1 MSEEVNLSE
10 ESNNSENEANN
21 PENEANNSENEPL
34 DQKELLEDVAE
45 IRQMIHQQRF
55 AECNPMLFAI
65 IKNCPNQ
72 QPYIHRLVQG
82 LLSTVIANLS
92 LFQRKKMSSVMLGF
106 LKQDAKAIKEFEIP
120 ETTPETRAKLV
131 SEAISELDQFLVDV
145 EMDIRSELGVFKDL
159 KKKGE
164 EIDVKEVKPTLEKF
178 VSREAML
185 FLNHDLSKEEQ
196 DQASATLYQEWE
208 ECREKIFG
216 RFVSSGHWN
225 DEERAEVKDTILSP
239 TVDSLTSQLLVSA
252 ITLSA
257 ATVFD
262 MGKFTLLYDI
272 YRQTDDDEVK
282 VRALLGWLLVS
293 MNSSCY
299 EQHPDF
305 LSFAEQLTEDCKNDS
320 DLLAEIIKAQK
331 MLAVTV
337 FSEQKS
343 IDYTNDIMSSLSKRF
358 LGDLKNKVAD
368 LLEADEDMRNIFGVE
383 DDEETSDEESPIR
396 SVDINTDE
404 DGDPALNVG
413 VDSPLSMDEM
423 MDKGIDIL
431 LPQFKMLR
439 DQTEFFT
446 HLYNWFMPFYL
457 KNPHITEA
465 LGFVDEKRKFC
476 KAFCSTARSC
486 PADAYSLANLIVS
499 HPNEIPEN
507 IVDCYDDPE
516 DEEDGSK
523 PADEEEIVNE
533 FFKEPEEHRAKR
545 IRINYIRNLLRFS
558 KFYKEKDELFTILD
572 ELDDDKPAYAV
583 LAGPLFQDEF
593 FDKYR
598 MAIARYSFRREFPD
612 MVDVMLEGVPCDTLE
627 MHFMKGW
634 VCMQKEDDHSLRMAV
649 DHFKEMLKMQPDM
662 KPVYLQLGICYRK
675 LCQVDEYLENF
686 DKLMEFKDSFSEEE
700 LFELKLEKLKF
711 IVMNNRLEEAMPLA
725 YELDYT
731 HPESQMA
738 GALLTQLLI
747 KIGGEHTEGNF
758 QKAHQRLDEYFAE
771 VNELF
776 GSFEKMKKSG
786 KDPKNMMM
794 QAMDLFFKMMKNDKA
809 AEAYNNYSLGLLAL
823 IEHQPK
829 KAVGPFFRAYAYY
842 EDKDQDVFFEVLRED
857 YKWLKNYGCSFTD
870 IMIIYNQVVAE
881 HQQSQ
886 EELKKYADKSE

>member
-10 ESNNSENEANN
+10 ESNSQEEV
-21 PENEANNSENEPL
+21 L
-34 DQKELLEDVAE
+34 DQDFLLEKVDE
-45 IRQMIHQQRF
+45 MRDLIHQQRF
-55 AECNPMLFAI
+55 AECKPMLVAI
-65 IKNCPNQ
+65 FENCPNHKQ
-72 QPYIHRLVQG
+72 YMRRLMHG
-82 LLSTVIANLS
+82 LLTTVLANMS
-92 LFQRKKMSSVMLGF
+92 LLQRKKLPDDMLGI
-106 LKQDAKAIKEFEIP
+106 LKQYVKPSEELDIP
-120 ETTPETRAKLV
+120 EMTPEARTEFVFGAV
-131 SEAISELDQFLVDV
+131 SELDQLLVDI
-145 EMDIRSELGVFKDL
+145 EMDIRSEQGIFKDL
-159 KKKGE
+159 KKQGE
-164 EIDVKEVKPTLEKF
+164 AIDIKEVKPTLEKF

-196 DQASATLYQEWE
+196 DQASARLYQEWE
-208 ECREKIFG
+208 EYREKIFD
-216 RFVSSGHWN
+216 RFVSSGHW
-225 DEERAEVKDTILSP
+225 DDGERAVVKDTILSP

-272 YRQTDDDEVK
+272 YRLADDDEVK
-282 VRALLGWLLVS
+282 VRALLGWLLVAT
-293 MNSSCY
+293 NCGCY
-299 EQHPDF
+299 EQQPDF
-305 LSFAEQLTEDCKNDS
+305 RSFAEQLTEDCKNDP

-358 LGDLKNKVAD
+358 LGDLKDKVAN
-368 LLEADEDMRNIFGVE
+368 LLEADEDMQNIFGIE
-383 DDEETSDEESPIR
+383 DDEETSEESPIR

-404 DGDPALNVG
+404 DGIPNLEVDM
-413 VDSPLSMDEM
+413 DSPLSMDEM

-439 DQTEFFT
+439 DQTDFFT

-516 DEEDGSK
+516 DEGDGSE

-533 FFKEPEEHRAKR
+533 FFKEPGEHRAKR

-612 MVDVMLEGVPCDTLE
+612 LVEVMLEGVPCDTLE

-634 VCMQKEDDHSLRMAV
+634 VCMQKGNNHSLRMAV
-649 DHFKEMLKMQPDM
+649 DHFKKMLKIKPDM
-662 KPVYLQLGICYRK
+662 KQVYLQLGICYRN
-675 LCQVDEYLENF
+675 LIQVDEYLENF

-700 LFELKLEKLKF
+700 LFELKLDKLKF
-711 IVMNNRLEEAMPLA
+711 IVMNNRFEEAMPLA

-731 HPESQMA
+731 HPENQMA

-747 KIGGEHTEGNF
+747 KIGGEHAEENF
-758 QKAHQRLDEYFAE
+758 LKAHQRLDEYFAE
-771 VNELF
+771 ANELF
-776 GSFEKMKKSG
+776 GSFEKMKKEG
-786 KDPKNMMM
+786 KDTKNMMM

-829 KAVGPFFRAYAYY
+829 KAMGPFFRAYAYY
-842 EDKDQDVFFEVLRED
+842 VEKDENVFFEALKED
-857 YKWLKNYGCSFTD
+857 YKWLKNYGCSYTD
-870 IMIIYNQVVAE
+870 LMIIYNQVVAE
-881 HQQSQ
+881 HQKSQ
-886 EELKKYADKSE
+886 EEIKKYADKSE

>member
-10 ESNNSENEANN
+10 ESNN
-21 PENEANNSENEPL
+21 PEEVL
-34 DQKELLEDVAE
+34 DQDELLEKIDE
-45 IRQMIHQQRF
+45 MRQLIHQQRF
-55 AECNPMLFAI
+55 TECKPLLVAVFTPLPSN
-65 IKNCPNQ
+65 KQYVN
-72 QPYIHRLVQG
+72 RLLQS
-82 LLSTVIANLS
+82 LLTALAANMS
-92 LFQRKKMSSVMLGF
+92 LFQRKKIPDGVFGF
-106 LKQDAKAIKEFEIP
+106 PLQHIKSFEELDIP
-120 ETTPETRAKLV
+120 EMTPETRAKYI
-131 SEAISELDQFLVDV
+131 SSAISGLDQLLEDI
-145 EMDIRSELGVFKDL
+145 EMDIRSDQGVFKDL
-159 KKKGE
+159 KKQGE
-164 EIDVKEVKPTLEKF
+164 AIDIKEVKPTLEKF

-196 DQASATLYQEWE
+196 DQASARLYQEWE
-208 ECREKIFG
+208 EYREKIFG
-216 RFVSSGHWN
+216 RFVSSGHWT
-225 DEERAEVKDTILSP
+225 DEECAAVKDTILSP

-293 MNSSCY
+293 MNSSYY
-299 EQHPDF
+299 EQQPDF
-305 LSFAEQLTEDCKNDS
+305 RSFAEQLTEDCKNDQ
-320 DLLAEIIKAQK
+320 DLLADIIKAQK

-368 LLEADEDMRNIFGVE
+368 LLDADEDMRNLFEIDE
-383 DDEETSDEESPIR
+383 DEETSEEESPIR

-404 DGDPALNVG
+404 DGVDNLNVG

-439 DQTEFFT
+439 DQTDFFT

-457 KNPHITEA
+457 KNPHVTEA

-486 PADAYSLANLIVS
+486 PADAYSLANLIIS

-516 DEEDGSK
+516 DEGDGSE

-533 FFKEPEEHRAKR
+533 FFKEPGEHRAKR

-558 KFYKEKDELFTILD
+558 KFYKGKDELFTILD

-612 MVDVMLEGVPCDTLE
+612 LVEVMLEGVPCDTLE

-649 DHFKEMLKMQPDM
+649 SHFKEMLKMQPDM
-662 KPVYLQLGICYRK
+662 KQVYLQLGICYRN
-675 LCQVDEYLENF
+675 LIQVDEYLENF

-700 LFELKLEKLKF
+700 LFELKLDKLKF
-711 IVMNNRLEEAMPLA
+711 IVMNNRFEEAMPLA

-731 HPESQMA
+731 HPENQMA

-747 KIGGEHTEGNF
+747 KIGGEHAEENF

-771 VNELF
+771 ANELF
-776 GSFEKMKKSG
+776 GSFEKMKKEG
-786 KDPKNMMM
+786 KDTKNMMM

-829 KAVGPFFRAYAYY
+829 KALEPFFRAYAYY
-842 EDKDQDVFFEVLRED
+842 VEKDENVFFEALKED
-857 YKWLKNYGCSFTD
+857 YKWLKNYGCSYTD
-870 IMIIYNQVVAE
+870 LMIIYNQVVAE
-881 HQQSQ
+881 HLQT
-886 EELKKYADKSE
+886 EDELKKYADKSE

>member
-10 ESNNSENEANN
+10 ESNSQEEV
-21 PENEANNSENEPL
+21 L
-34 DQKELLEDVAE
+34 DQDFLLEKVDE
-45 IRQMIHQQRF
+45 MRDLIHQQRF
-55 AECNPMLFAI
+55 AECKPMLVEVFTPFSSNKQYINRLLQSLLTSLFA
-65 IKNCPNQ
+65 NM
-72 QPYIHRLVQG
+72 
-82 LLSTVIANLS
+82 S
-92 LFQRKKMSSVMLGF
+92 LFQRKKIPDGVFGIPIQHNKS
-106 LKQDAKAIKEFEIP
+106 FEELDIP
-120 ETTPETRAKLV
+120 EMTPEARAKY
-131 SEAISELDQFLVDV
+131 ISSTISGLDQLLVDV
-145 EMDIRSELGVFKDL
+145 EMDIRSDQGVFKDL
-159 KKKGE
+159 KKQGE
-164 EIDVKEVKPTLEKF
+164 EIDIKEVKSTLEKF

-196 DQASATLYQEWE
+196 DQASARLYQEWE

-216 RFVSSGHWN
+216 RFVSSGYWN
-225 DEERAEVKDTILSP
+225 DEERAAVKDTILSP

-293 MNSSCY
+293 MNSSYC

-305 LSFAEQLTEDCKNDS
+305 RSFAEQLTEDCKNNQ

-368 LLEADEDMRNIFGVE
+368 LLDADEDMRNLFGIDE
-383 DDEETSDEESPIR
+383 DEETSEEESPIR

-404 DGDPALNVG
+404 DGVDNLNVD

-439 DQTEFFT
+439 DQTDFFT

-457 KNPHITEA
+457 KNPHVTEA

-486 PADAYSLANLIVS
+486 PADAYSLANLIIS

-516 DEEDGSK
+516 DEGDGSE

-533 FFKEPEEHRAKR
+533 FFKEPGEHRAKR

-612 MVDVMLEGVPCDTLE
+612 MVEVMLEGVPCDTLE

-649 DHFKEMLKMQPDM
+649 DHFKKMLKIKPDM
-662 KPVYLQLGICYRK
+662 KQVYLQLGICYRN
-675 LCQVDEYLENF
+675 LIQVDEYLENF

-700 LFELKLEKLKF
+700 LFELKLDKLKF
-711 IVMNNRLEEAMPLA
+711 IVMNNRFEEAMPLA

-731 HPESQMA
+731 HPENQMA

-747 KIGGEHTEGNF
+747 KIGGEHAEENF
-758 QKAHQRLDEYFAE
+758 LKAHQRLDEYFAE
-771 VNELF
+771 ANELF
-776 GSFEKMKKSG
+776 GSFEKMKKEG
-786 KDPKNMMM
+786 KDTKNMMM

-829 KAVGPFFRAYAYY
+829 KAMGPFFRAYAYY
-842 EDKDQDVFFEVLRED
+842 VEKDENVFFEALKED
-857 YKWLKNYGCSFTD
+857 YKWLKDYGCSYTD
-870 IMIIYNQVVAE
+870 LMIIYNQVVAE

-886 EELKKYADKSE
+886 EEIKKYADKSE

>member
-10 ESNNSENEANN
+10 ESNN
-21 PENEANNSENEPL
+21 PEEVLA
-34 DQKELLEDVAE
+34 QKELLEDVVE

-65 IKNCPNQ
+65 VKNSPNH

-82 LLSTVIANLS
+82 LLSTVIASLS
-92 LFQRKKMSSVMLGF
+92 LFQRKKISTEMLGF
-106 LKQDAKAIKEFEIP
+106 LKLDAKAVKEFKIP
-120 ETTPETRAKLV
+120 ETTPEGRAKLV
-131 SEAISELDQFLVDV
+131 SEAISELDQFLVDI
-145 EMDIRSELGVFKDL
+145 EMDIRSEQGIFKDL
-159 KKKGE
+159 KKQGE
-164 EIDVKEVKPTLEKF
+164 EIDIKEVKSTLEKF

-196 DQASATLYQEWE
+196 DQASARLYQEWE
-208 ECREKIFG
+208 EYREKIFD
-216 RFVSSGHWN
+216 RFVSSGYWN
-225 DEERAEVKDTILSP
+225 DEERAAVKDTILSP

-272 YRQTDDDEVK
+272 YRLADDDEVK

-293 MNSSCY
+293 TNCGCY
-299 EQHPDF
+299 EQQPDF
-305 LSFAEQLTEDCKNDS
+305 RSFAEQLTEDCKNDP

-343 IDYTNDIMSSLSKRF
+343 IDYTNDIMASLSKRF
-358 LGDLKNKVAD
+358 LGDLKDKVAD
-368 LLEADEDMRNIFGVE
+368 LLEADEDMQNIFGIE
-383 DDEETSDEESPIR
+383 DDEETSEESPIR

-404 DGDPALNVG
+404 DGIPNLDVDM
-413 VDSPLSMDEM
+413 DSPLSMDEM

-439 DQTEFFT
+439 DQTDFFT

-516 DEEDGSK
+516 DEGDGSE

-533 FFKEPEEHRAKR
+533 FFKEPGEHRAKR

-558 KFYKEKDELFTILD
+558 KFYTAKDEIFNILD

-612 MVDVMLEGVPCDTLE
+612 LVEVMLEGVPCDTLE

-634 VCMQKEDDHSLRMAV
+634 VCMQKGNNHSLRMAV
-649 DHFKEMLKMQPDM
+649 DHFKKMLKIKPDM
-662 KPVYLQLGICYRK
+662 KQVYLQLGICYRN
-675 LCQVDEYLENF
+675 LIQVDEYLENF

-700 LFELKLEKLKF
+700 LFELKLDKLKF
-711 IVMNNRLEEAMPLA
+711 IVMNNRFEEAMPLA

-731 HPESQMA
+731 HPENQMA

-747 KIGGEHTEGNF
+747 KIGGEHAEENF

-771 VNELF
+771 ANELF
-776 GSFEKMKKSG
+776 GSFEKMKKEG
-786 KDPKNMMM
+786 KDTKNMMM

-829 KAVGPFFRAYAYY
+829 KAMGPFFRAYAYY
-842 EDKDQDVFFEVLRED
+842 VEKDENVFFEALKED
-857 YKWLKNYGCSFTD
+857 YKWLKNYGCSYTD
-870 IMIIYNQVVAE
+870 LMIIYNQVVAE
-881 HQQSQ
+881 HQKSQ
-886 EELKKYADKSE
+886 EEIKKYADKSE

>member
-21 PENEANNSENEPL
+21 PENESLE
-34 DQKELLEDVAE
+34 QKELLEDVAE
-45 IRQMIHQQRF
+45 MRQLIHQQRF
-55 AECNPMLFAI
+55 AECKSMLFAI
-65 IKNCPNQ
+65 IKNCPNH
-72 QPYIHRLVQG
+72 QPYMRRLVQG
-82 LLSTVIANLS
+82 LLTTVIASLS
-92 LFQRKKMSSVMLGF
+92 LFQRKKLPNEMLSIF
-106 LKQDAKAIKEFEIP
+106 KQHIKFIKEFEIP
-120 ETTPETRAKLV
+120 ETTPEGRAKLF
-131 SEAISELDQFLVDV
+131 SDAISELDQLLVDI

-159 KKKGE
+159 KKQGE
-164 EIDVKEVKPTLEKF
+164 EIDIKEVKPTLEKF

-208 ECREKIFG
+208 ECREKIFD
-216 RFVSSGHWN
+216 RFVSSGYWN
-225 DEERAEVKDTILSP
+225 DEERAAVKDTILSP

-272 YRQTDDDEVK
+272 YRLADDDEVK

-293 MNSSCY
+293 MNSSSY
-299 EQHPDF
+299 EQLPDF
-305 LSFAEQLTEDCKNDS
+305 CSFAEQLTEDCKNDS

-358 LGDLKNKVAD
+358 LGELKNKVAD

-383 DDEETSDEESPIR
+383 DDEETSEEESPIR

-516 DEEDGSK
+516 DEGDGSE

-533 FFKEPEEHRAKR
+533 FFKEPGEHRAKR

-558 KFYKEKDELFTILD
+558 KFYTAKDEIFNILD

-612 MVDVMLEGVPCDTLE
+612 LVEVMLEGVPCDTLE
-627 MHFMKGW
+627 MHFMNGW
-634 VCMQKEDDHSLRMAV
+634 VCMQKGDNHSLRMAV
-649 DHFKEMLKMQPDM
+649 DHFKKMLKMQPDM

-747 KIGGEHTEGNF
+747 KTGGEHAEENF
-758 QKAHQRLDEYFAE
+758 KKAHQRLDEYFAE
-771 VNELF
+771 MNELF
-776 GSFEKMKKSG
+776 GSFEKMKKAG

-870 IMIIYNQVVAE
+870 IMIIYNQIVAE

>member
-10 ESNNSENEANN
+10 ESNN
-21 PENEANNSENEPL
+21 PEEDVL
-34 DQKELLEDVAE
+34 DQDFLLEKVDE
-45 IRQMIHQQRF
+45 MRDLIHQQRF
-55 AECNPMLFAI
+55 TECKPILVAI
-65 IKNCPNQ
+65 FENCPNHKQ
-72 QPYIHRLVQG
+72 YMRRLMHG
-82 LLSTVIANLS
+82 LLKTVLANMS
-92 LFQRKKMSSVMLGF
+92 LLQCTKLPDDMLGF
-106 LKQDAKAIKEFEIP
+106 LNQYVKPSEELDIP
-120 ETTPETRAKLV
+120 EMTPEARTKFVFGAV
-131 SEAISELDQFLVDV
+131 SELDQLLVDI
-145 EMDIRSELGVFKDL
+145 EMDIRSDQGIFKDL
-159 KKKGE
+159 KKQGE
-164 EIDVKEVKPTLEKF
+164 AIDIKEVKPTLEKF

-196 DQASATLYQEWE
+196 DQASARLYQEWE
-208 ECREKIFG
+208 EYREKIFD
-216 RFVSSGHWN
+216 RFVSSGYWN
-225 DEERAEVKDTILSP
+225 NEERAVVKDTILSP

-272 YRQTDDDEVK
+272 YRLADDDEVK

-293 MNSSCY
+293 TNCGSY
-299 EQHPDF
+299 EQQPDF
-305 LSFAEQLTEDCKNDS
+305 RSFAEQLTEDCKNDP

-343 IDYTNDIMSSLSKRF
+343 IDYTNDIMASLSKRF
-358 LGDLKNKVAD
+358 LDDLRDKVAD
-368 LLEADEDMRNIFGVE
+368 LLEADEDMRNIFGIE
-383 DDEETSDEESPIR
+383 DDEETSEESPIR
-396 SVDINTDE
+396 SDDTNTDE
-404 DGDPALNVG
+404 DRIPNLDA
-413 VDSPLSMDEM
+413 DIESPLSMDEM

-499 HPNEIPEN
+499 HSNEIPEN

-516 DEEDGSK
+516 DEEDGSES
-523 PADEEEIVNE
+523 ADEEEIVKE
-533 FFKEPEEHRAKR
+533 FFNEPEEHRAKR
-545 IRINYIRNLLRFS
+545 IRINYIRNLMRFS
-558 KFYKEKDELFTILD
+558 KFYTAKDEIFNIFD

-612 MVDVMLEGVPCDTLE
+612 LVEVMLEGVPCDTLE

-634 VCMQKEDDHSLRMAV
+634 VCMQKGDNHSLRMAV
-649 DHFKEMLKMQPDM
+649 DHFKKMLKIKPDM
-662 KPVYLQLGICYRK
+662 KQVYLQLGTCYRN
-675 LCQVDEYLENF
+675 LIQVDEYLENF

-700 LFELKLEKLKF
+700 LFELKLDKLKF
-711 IVMNNRLEEAMPLA
+711 IVMNNRFEEAMPLA

-731 HPESQMA
+731 HPENQMA

-747 KIGGEHTEGNF
+747 KIGGEHAEENF

-776 GSFEKMKKSG
+776 GSFEKMKKAG
-786 KDPKNMMM
+786 KDTKNMMM
-794 QAMDLFFKMMKNDKA
+794 QAMNLFFKMMKNDKL

-829 KAVGPFFRAYAYY
+829 KAMGPFFRVYAYY
-842 EDKDQDVFFEVLRED
+842 VEKDENVFFEALKED
-857 YKWLKNYGCSFTD
+857 YKWLKNYGCSYTD
-870 IMIIYNQVVAE
+870 LMIIYNQVVAE
-881 HQQSQ
+881 HQKSQ
-886 EELKKYADKSE
+886 EEIKKYADKSE

>member
-10 ESNNSENEANN
+10 ESNN
-21 PENEANNSENEPL
+21 PEEVLA
-34 DQKELLEDVAE
+34 QKELLEDVVE

-65 IKNCPNQ
+65 VKNSPNH

-82 LLSTVIANLS
+82 LLSTVIASLS
-92 LFQRKKMSSVMLGF
+92 LFQRKKISTEMLGF
-106 LKQDAKAIKEFEIP
+106 LKLDAKAVKEFKIP
-120 ETTPETRAKLV
+120 ETTPEGRAKLV
-131 SEAISELDQFLVDV
+131 SEAISELDQFLVDI
-145 EMDIRSELGVFKDL
+145 EMDIRSEQGIFKDL
-159 KKKGE
+159 KKQGE
-164 EIDVKEVKPTLEKF
+164 AIDIKEVKPTLEKF

-196 DQASATLYQEWE
+196 DQASARLYQEWE
-208 ECREKIFG
+208 EYREKIFD
-216 RFVSSGHWN
+216 RFVSSGYWN
-225 DEERAEVKDTILSP
+225 DEERAAVKDTILSP

-272 YRQTDDDEVK
+272 YRLADDDEVK

-293 MNSSCY
+293 TNCGCY
-299 EQHPDF
+299 EQQPDF
-305 LSFAEQLTEDCKNDS
+305 RSFAEQLTEDCKNDS

-343 IDYTNDIMSSLSKRF
+343 IDYTNDIMASLSKRF
-358 LGDLKNKVAD
+358 LGDLKDKVAN
-368 LLEADEDMRNIFGVE
+368 LLEADEDMQNIFGIE
-383 DDEETSDEESPIR
+383 DDEETSEESPIR

-404 DGDPALNVG
+404 DGIPNLDVDM
-413 VDSPLSMDEM
+413 DSPLSMDEM

-439 DQTEFFT
+439 DQTDFFT

-516 DEEDGSK
+516 DEGDGSE

-533 FFKEPEEHRAKR
+533 FFKEPGEHRAKR

-558 KFYKEKDELFTILD
+558 KFYTAKDEIFNILD

-612 MVDVMLEGVPCDTLE
+612 LVEVMLEGVPCDTLE

-634 VCMQKEDDHSLRMAV
+634 VCMQKGD
-649 DHFKEMLKMQPDM
+649 
-662 KPVYLQLGICYRK
+662 RK
-675 LCQVDEYLENF
+675 
-686 DKLMEFKDSFSEEE
+686 S
-700 LFELKLEKLKF
+700 
-711 IVMNNRLEEAMPLA
+711 
-725 YELDYT
+725 
-731 HPESQMA
+731 
-738 GALLTQLLI
+738 
-747 KIGGEHTEGNF
+747 
-758 QKAHQRLDEYFAE
+758 
-771 VNELF
+771 
-776 GSFEKMKKSG
+776 
-786 KDPKNMMM
+786 
-794 QAMDLFFKMMKNDKA
+794 
-809 AEAYNNYSLGLLAL
+809 
-823 IEHQPK
+823 
-829 KAVGPFFRAYAYY
+829 
-842 EDKDQDVFFEVLRED
+842 
-857 YKWLKNYGCSFTD
+857 
-870 IMIIYNQVVAE
+870 VV
-881 HQQSQ
+881 
-886 EELKKYADKSE
+886 

>member
-10 ESNNSENEANN
+10 ESNN
-21 PENEANNSENEPL
+21 PEEVLA
-34 DQKELLEDVAE
+34 QKELLEDVVE

-65 IKNCPNQ
+65 IKNSPNH

-82 LLSTVIANLS
+82 LLSTVIASLS
-92 LFQRKKMSSVMLGF
+92 LFQRKKISTEMLGF
-106 LKQDAKAIKEFEIP
+106 LKLDAKAVKEFKIP
-120 ETTPETRAKLV
+120 ETTPEGRAKLV
-131 SEAISELDQFLVDV
+131 SDAISELDQFLVDI
-145 EMDIRSELGVFKDL
+145 EMDIRSEQGIFKDL
-159 KKKGE
+159 KKQGE
-164 EIDVKEVKPTLEKF
+164 AIDIKEVKPTLEKF

-196 DQASATLYQEWE
+196 DQASARLYQEWE
-208 ECREKIFG
+208 EYREKIFD
-216 RFVSSGHWN
+216 RFVTAGYWN
-225 DEERAEVKDTILSP
+225 DEERAVVKDTILSP

-262 MGKFTLLYDI
+262 MDKFTLLYDI
-272 YRQTDDDEVK
+272 YRLVDDDEVK

-293 MNSSCY
+293 TNCGCY
-299 EQHPDF
+299 EQQPDF
-305 LSFAEQLTEDCKNDS
+305 RSFAEQLTEDCKNDS

-358 LGDLKNKVAD
+358 LGDLKDKVAD
-368 LLEADEDMRNIFGVE
+368 LLEADEDMQNIFGIE
-383 DDEETSDEESPIR
+383 DDEETSEESPIR

-404 DGDPALNVG
+404 DGIDNLDA
-413 VDSPLSMDEM
+413 DIESPLSMDEM

-516 DEEDGSK
+516 DEGDGSE

-533 FFKEPEEHRAKR
+533 FFKEPGEHRAKR

-558 KFYKEKDELFTILD
+558 KFYTAKDEIFNILD

-612 MVDVMLEGVPCDTLE
+612 LVEVMLEGVPCDTLE

-634 VCMQKEDDHSLRMAV
+634 VCMQKGGNHSLCMAV
-649 DHFKEMLKMQPDM
+649 DHFKKMLKIKPDM
-662 KPVYLQLGICYRK
+662 KQVYLQLGICYRN
-675 LCQVDEYLENF
+675 LIQVDEYLENF

-700 LFELKLEKLKF
+700 LFELKLDKLKF
-711 IVMNNRLEEAMPLA
+711 IVMNNRFEEAMPLA

-731 HPESQMA
+731 HPENQMA

-747 KIGGEHTEGNF
+747 KIGGEHAEENF

-776 GSFEKMKKSG
+776 GSFEKMKKEG
-786 KDPKNMMM
+786 KDTKNMMM

-829 KAVGPFFRAYAYY
+829 KAMGPFFRAYAYY
-842 EDKDQDVFFEVLRED
+842 VEKDENVFFEALKED
-857 YKWLKNYGCSFTD
+857 YKWLKNYGCSYTD
-870 IMIIYNQVVAE
+870 LMIIYNQVVAE
-881 HQQSQ
+881 HQKSQ
-886 EELKKYADKSE
+886 EEIKKYADKSE

>member
-10 ESNNSENEANN
+10 ESNN
-21 PENEANNSENEPL
+21 PEEVL
-34 DQKELLEDVAE
+34 DQDELLEKIDE
-45 IRQMIHQQRF
+45 MRQLIHQQRF
-55 AECNPMLFAI
+55 TECKPLLVAVFTPLPSN
-65 IKNCPNQ
+65 KQYVN
-72 QPYIHRLVQG
+72 RLLQS
-82 LLSTVIANLS
+82 LLTALAANMS
-92 LFQRKKMSSVMLGF
+92 LFQRKKIPDGVFGF
-106 LKQDAKAIKEFEIP
+106 PLQHIKSFEELDIP
-120 ETTPETRAKLV
+120 EMPPETRAKYI
-131 SEAISELDQFLVDV
+131 SSAISGLDQLLEDI
-145 EMDIRSELGVFKDL
+145 EMDIRSDQGVFKDL
-159 KKKGE
+159 KKQGE
-164 EIDVKEVKPTLEKF
+164 AIDIKEVKPTLEKF

-196 DQASATLYQEWE
+196 DQASARLYQEWE
-208 ECREKIFG
+208 EYREKIFG
-216 RFVSSGHWN
+216 RFVSSGHWT
-225 DEERAEVKDTILSP
+225 DEECAAVKDTILSP

-293 MNSSCY
+293 MNSSYC

-305 LSFAEQLTEDCKNDS
+305 RSFAEQLTEDCKNDQ
-320 DLLAEIIKAQK
+320 DLLADIIKAQK

-368 LLEADEDMRNIFGVE
+368 LLDADEDMRNLFEIDE
-383 DDEETSDEESPIR
+383 DEETSEEESPIR

-404 DGDPALNVG
+404 DGVDNLNVG

-439 DQTEFFT
+439 DQTDFFT

-457 KNPHITEA
+457 KNPHVTEA

-486 PADAYSLANLIVS
+486 PADAYSLANLIIS

-516 DEEDGSK
+516 DEGDGSE

-533 FFKEPEEHRAKR
+533 FFKEPGEHRAKR

-558 KFYKEKDELFTILD
+558 KFYKGKDELFTILD

-612 MVDVMLEGVPCDTLE
+612 LVEVMLEGVPCDTLE

-649 DHFKEMLKMQPDM
+649 SHFKEMLKMQPDM
-662 KPVYLQLGICYRK
+662 KQVYLQLGICYRN
-675 LCQVDEYLENF
+675 LIQVDEYLENF

-700 LFELKLEKLKF
+700 LFELKLDKLKF
-711 IVMNNRLEEAMPLA
+711 IVMNNRFEEAMPLA

-731 HPESQMA
+731 HPENQMA

-747 KIGGEHTEGNF
+747 KIGGEHAEENL

-771 VNELF
+771 ANELF
-776 GSFEKMKKSG
+776 GSFEKMKKEG
-786 KDPKNMMM
+786 KDTKNMMM

-829 KAVGPFFRAYAYY
+829 KALEPFFRAYAYY
-842 EDKDQDVFFEVLRED
+842 VEKDENVFFEALKED
-857 YKWLKNYGCSFTD
+857 YKWLKNYGCSYTD
-870 IMIIYNQVVAE
+870 LMIIYNQVVAE
-881 HQQSQ
+881 HQQT
-886 EELKKYADKSE
+886 EDELKKYADKSE

>member
-10 ESNNSENEANN
+10 ESNN
-21 PENEANNSENEPL
+21 PEEVLA
-34 DQKELLEDVAE
+34 QKELLEDVVE

-65 IKNCPNQ
+65 IKNSPNHL
-72 QPYIHRLVQG
+72 PYIHRLVQG
-82 LLSTVIANLS
+82 LLSTVIASLS
-92 LFQRKKMSSVMLGF
+92 LFQRKKISTEMLGF
-106 LKQDAKAIKEFEIP
+106 LKLDAKAIKEFKIP
-120 ETTPETRAKLV
+120 ETTPEARAKLV
-131 SEAISELDQFLVDV
+131 SEAISELDQFLVDI
-145 EMDIRSELGVFKDL
+145 EMDIRSEQGIFKDL
-159 KKKGE
+159 KKQGE
-164 EIDVKEVKPTLEKF
+164 EIDIKEVKPTLEKF

-196 DQASATLYQEWE
+196 DQASARLYQEWE
-208 ECREKIFG
+208 EYREKIFD
-216 RFVSSGHWN
+216 RFVSSGYWN
-225 DEERAEVKDTILSP
+225 DEERAVVKDTILSP

-320 DLLAEIIKAQK
+320 DLLADIIKAQK

-358 LGDLKNKVAD
+358 LGELKNKVAD
-368 LLEADEDMRNIFGVE
+368 LLDADEDMRNLFEIDE
-383 DDEETSDEESPIR
+383 DEETSEEESPIR
-396 SVDINTDE
+396 SVDFNTDE
-404 DGDPALNVG
+404 DGTHNLNVG
-413 VDSPLSMDEM
+413 IDSPLSMDEM
-423 MDKGIDIL
+423 MDKGIDLL

-516 DEEDGSK
+516 DEGDGSET
-523 PADEEEIVNE
+523 ADEEEIVNE

-649 DHFKEMLKMQPDM
+649 DHFKEMLKMQPEM

-747 KIGGEHTEGNF
+747 KTGGEHAEENF

-870 IMIIYNQVVAE
+870 IMIIYNQIVAE

>member
-10 ESNNSENEANN
+10 ESNN
-21 PENEANNSENEPL
+21 PEEDVL
-34 DQKELLEDVAE
+34 DQDFLLEKVDE
-45 IRQMIHQQRF
+45 MRDLIHQQRF
-55 AECNPMLFAI
+55 TECKPILVAI
-65 IKNCPNQ
+65 FENCPNHKQ
-72 QPYIHRLVQG
+72 YMRRLMHG
-82 LLSTVIANLS
+82 LLKTVLANMS
-92 LFQRKKMSSVMLGF
+92 LLQCKKLPDDMLGF
-106 LKQDAKAIKEFEIP
+106 LKQYVKPSEELDIP
-120 ETTPETRAKLV
+120 EMTPEARTKFVFGAV
-131 SEAISELDQFLVDV
+131 SELDQLLVDI
-145 EMDIRSELGVFKDL
+145 EMDIRSDQGIFKDL
-159 KKKGE
+159 KKQGE
-164 EIDVKEVKPTLEKF
+164 AIDIKEVKPTLEKF

-196 DQASATLYQEWE
+196 DQASARLYQEWE
-208 ECREKIFG
+208 EYREKIFD
-216 RFVSSGHWN
+216 RFVSSGYWN
-225 DEERAEVKDTILSP
+225 NEERAVVKDTILSP

-272 YRQTDDDEVK
+272 YRLADDDEVK

-293 MNSSCY
+293 TNCGSY
-299 EQHPDF
+299 EQQPDF
-305 LSFAEQLTEDCKNDS
+305 RSFAEQLTEDCKNDP

-343 IDYTNDIMSSLSKRF
+343 IDYTNDIMASLSKRF
-358 LGDLKNKVAD
+358 LDDLRDKVAD
-368 LLEADEDMRNIFGVE
+368 LLEADEDMRNIFGIE
-383 DDEETSDEESPIR
+383 DDEETSEESPIR
-396 SVDINTDE
+396 SDDTNTDE
-404 DGDPALNVG
+404 DRIPNLDA
-413 VDSPLSMDEM
+413 DIESPLSMDEM

-499 HPNEIPEN
+499 HSNEIPEN

-516 DEEDGSK
+516 DEEDGSES
-523 PADEEEIVNE
+523 ADEEEIVKD
-533 FFKEPEEHRAKR
+533 FFNEPEEHRAKR
-545 IRINYIRNLLRFS
+545 IRINYIRNLMRFS
-558 KFYKEKDELFTILD
+558 KFYTAKDEIFNILD

-612 MVDVMLEGVPCDTLE
+612 LVEVMLEGVPCDTLE

-634 VCMQKEDDHSLRMAV
+634 VCMQKGDNHSLRMAV
-649 DHFKEMLKMQPDM
+649 DHFKKMLKIKPDM
-662 KPVYLQLGICYRK
+662 KQVYLQLGTCYRN
-675 LCQVDEYLENF
+675 LIQVDEYLDNF

-700 LFELKLEKLKF
+700 LFELKLDKLKF
-711 IVMNNRLEEAMPLA
+711 IVMNNRFEEAMPLA

-731 HPESQMA
+731 HPENQMA

-747 KIGGEHTEGNF
+747 KIGGEHAEENF

-776 GSFEKMKKSG
+776 GSFEKMKKAG
-786 KDPKNMMM
+786 KDTKNMMM
-794 QAMDLFFKMMKNDKA
+794 QAMDLFFKMMKNDKL

-829 KAVGPFFRAYAYY
+829 KAMGPFFRVYAYY
-842 EDKDQDVFFEVLRED
+842 VEKDENVFFEALKED
-857 YKWLKNYGCSFTD
+857 YKWLKNYGCSYTD
-870 IMIIYNQVVAE
+870 LMIIYNQVVAE
-881 HQQSQ
+881 HQKSQ
-886 EELKKYADKSE
+886 EEIKKYADKSE

>member
-10 ESNNSENEANN
+10 ESNN
-21 PENEANNSENEPL
+21 PEEVLA
-34 DQKELLEDVAE
+34 QKELLEDVVE

-65 IKNCPNQ
+65 VKNSPNH

-82 LLSTVIANLS
+82 LLSTVIASLS
-92 LFQRKKMSSVMLGF
+92 LFQRKKISTEMLGF
-106 LKQDAKAIKEFEIP
+106 LKLDAKAVKEFKIP
-120 ETTPETRAKLV
+120 ETTPEGRAKLV
-131 SEAISELDQFLVDV
+131 SEAISELDQFLVDI
-145 EMDIRSELGVFKDL
+145 EMDIRSEQGIFKDL
-159 KKKGE
+159 KKLGE
-164 EIDVKEVKPTLEKF
+164 EIDIKEVKPTLEKF

-196 DQASATLYQEWE
+196 DQASARLYQEWE
-208 ECREKIFG
+208 EYREKIFD
-216 RFVSSGHWN
+216 RFVSSGYWN
-225 DEERAEVKDTILSP
+225 DEERAVVKDTILSP

-272 YRQTDDDEVK
+272 YRLADDDEVK

-293 MNSSCY
+293 TNCGCY
-299 EQHPDF
+299 EQQPDF
-305 LSFAEQLTEDCKNDS
+305 RSFAEQLTEDCKNDS

-343 IDYTNDIMSSLSKRF
+343 IDYTNDIMASLSKRF
-358 LGDLKNKVAD
+358 LGDLKDKVAN
-368 LLEADEDMRNIFGVE
+368 LLEADEDMQNIFGIE
-383 DDEETSDEESPIR
+383 DDEETSEESPIR

-404 DGDPALNVG
+404 DGIPNLDVDM
-413 VDSPLSMDEM
+413 DSPLSMDEM

-516 DEEDGSK
+516 DEGDGSE

-533 FFKEPEEHRAKR
+533 FFKEPGEHRAKR

-558 KFYKEKDELFTILD
+558 KFYTAKDEIFNILD

-612 MVDVMLEGVPCDTLE
+612 LVKVMLEGVPCDTLE

-634 VCMQKEDDHSLRMAV
+634 VCMQKGDNHSLRMAV
-649 DHFKEMLKMQPDM
+649 DHFKKMLKIKPDM
-662 KPVYLQLGICYRK
+662 KQVYLQLGICYRN
-675 LCQVDEYLENF
+675 LIQVDEYLENF

-700 LFELKLEKLKF
+700 LFELKLDKLKF
-711 IVMNNRLEEAMPLA
+711 IVMNNRFEEAMPLA

-731 HPESQMA
+731 HPENQMA

-747 KIGGEHTEGNF
+747 KIGGEHAEENF

-771 VNELF
+771 ANELF
-776 GSFEKMKKSG
+776 GSFEKMKKEG
-786 KDPKNMMM
+786 KDTKNMMM

-829 KAVGPFFRAYAYY
+829 KAMGPFFRAYAYY
-842 EDKDQDVFFEVLRED
+842 VEKDENVFFEVLRED

-870 IMIIYNQVVAE
+870 IMIIYNQIVAE

>member
-10 ESNNSENEANN
+10 ESNN
-21 PENEANNSENEPL
+21 PEEVLA
-34 DQKELLEDVAE
+34 QKELLEDVVE

-65 IKNCPNQ
+65 IKNSPNH

-82 LLSTVIANLS
+82 LLSTVIASLS
-92 LFQRKKMSSVMLGF
+92 LFQRKKISTEMLGF
-106 LKQDAKAIKEFEIP
+106 LKLDAKAVKEFKIP
-120 ETTPETRAKLV
+120 ETTPEGRAKLV
-131 SEAISELDQFLVDV
+131 SDAISELDQFLVDI
-145 EMDIRSELGVFKDL
+145 EMDIRSEQGIFKDL
-159 KKKGE
+159 KKQGE
-164 EIDVKEVKPTLEKF
+164 AIDIKEVKPTLEKF

-196 DQASATLYQEWE
+196 DQASARLYQEWE
-208 ECREKIFG
+208 EYREKIFD
-216 RFVSSGHWN
+216 RFVTAGYWN
-225 DEERAEVKDTILSP
+225 DEERAVVKDTILSP

-272 YRQTDDDEVK
+272 YRLADDDEVK

-293 MNSSCY
+293 TNCGCY

-305 LSFAEQLTEDCKNDS
+305 RSFAEQLTEDCKNDP

-358 LGDLKNKVAD
+358 LGDLKDKVAD
-368 LLEADEDMRNIFGVE
+368 LLEADEDMRNIFE
-383 DDEETSDEESPIR
+383 IDEDEETSEESPIR

-404 DGDPALNVG
+404 DGIDNLDA
-413 VDSPLSMDEM
+413 DIESPLSMDEM

-516 DEEDGSK
+516 DEEDGSVS
-523 PADEEEIVNE
+523 ADEEEIVKE
-533 FFKEPEEHRAKR
+533 FFNEPEEHRAKR

-612 MVDVMLEGVPCDTLE
+612 LVEVMLEGVPCDTLE

-634 VCMQKEDDHSLRMAV
+634 VCMQKGDNHSLRMAV
-649 DHFKEMLKMQPDM
+649 DHFKKMLKIKPDM
-662 KPVYLQLGICYRK
+662 KQVYLQLGICYRN
-675 LCQVDEYLENF
+675 LIQVDEYLENF

-700 LFELKLEKLKF
+700 LFELKLDKLKF
-711 IVMNNRLEEAMPLA
+711 IVMNNRFEEAMPLA

-731 HPESQMA
+731 HPENQMA

-747 KIGGEHTEGNF
+747 KIGGEHAEENF
-758 QKAHQRLDEYFAE
+758 LKAHQRLDEYFAE
-771 VNELF
+771 ANELF
-776 GSFEKMKKSG
+776 GSFEKMKKEG
-786 KDPKNMMM
+786 KDTKNMMM

-829 KAVGPFFRAYAYY
+829 KAMGPFFRAYAYY
-842 EDKDQDVFFEVLRED
+842 VEKDENVFFEALKED
-857 YKWLKNYGCSFTD
+857 YKWLKSYGCSYTD
-870 IMIIYNQVVAE
+870 LMIIYNQVVAE
-881 HQQSQ
+881 HQKSQ
-886 EELKKYADKSE
+886 EEIKKYADKSE

>member
-10 ESNNSENEANN
+10 ESNN
-21 PENEANNSENEPL
+21 PEKIL
-34 DQKELLEDVAE
+34 DQDELLEKIDE
-45 IRQMIHQQRF
+45 MRELIQQQRF
-55 AECNPMLFAI
+55 TECKPLLVAVITPLPSN
-65 IKNCPNQ
+65 K
-72 QPYIHRLVQG
+72 PYVNRLLQSFLTALV
-82 LLSTVIANLS
+82 ANMS
-92 LFQRKKMSSVMLGF
+92 LFQRKKIPDGVFGF
-106 LKQDAKAIKEFEIP
+106 PIQHNKSFEELDIP
-120 ETTPETRAKLV
+120 EMTPETRAKY
-131 SEAISELDQFLVDV
+131 ISSVISGLDQLLEDI
-145 EMDIRSELGVFKDL
+145 EMAIRSNQGVFNDL
-159 KKKGE
+159 KKQGE
-164 EIDVKEVKPTLEKF
+164 AIDIKEVKPTLEKF

-196 DQASATLYQEWE
+196 DQASARLYQEWE
-208 ECREKIFG
+208 EYREKIFD
-216 RFVSSGHWN
+216 RFVSSGYWN
-225 DEERAEVKDTILSP
+225 DEERAVVKDTILSP

-272 YRQTDDDEVK
+272 YRLADDDEVK

-293 MNSSCY
+293 TNCGCY
-299 EQHPDF
+299 EQQPDF
-305 LSFAEQLTEDCKNDS
+305 RSFAEQLTEDCKNDS

-358 LGDLKNKVAD
+358 LGELKNKVAD

-383 DDEETSDEESPIR
+383 DDEETSEEESPIR

-404 DGDPALNVG
+404 DGIPNLDVDM
-413 VDSPLSMDEM
+413 DSPLSMDEM

-486 PADAYSLANLIVS
+486 PADAYSLANLIIS

-516 DEEDGSK
+516 DEGDGSET
-523 PADEEEIVNE
+523 ADEEEIVDE
-533 FFKEPEEHRAKR
+533 FFKEPQEHRAKR

-612 MVDVMLEGVPCDTLE
+612 LVEVMLEGVPCDTLE

-649 DHFKEMLKMQPDM
+649 DHFKEMLKMQPDL
-662 KPVYLQLGICYRK
+662 KQVYLQLGICYRK
-675 LCQVDEYLENF
+675 LSQVDEYLENF

-700 LFELKLEKLKF
+700 LFELKLDKLKF
-711 IVMNNRLEEAMPLA
+711 IVMDNRLVEALPLA

-731 HPESQMA
+731 HPENQMA

-747 KIGGEHTEGNF
+747 RTGGKHAEENF

-771 VNELF
+771 VNDLF

-829 KAVGPFFRAYAYY
+829 KAVEPFFRAYAYY
-842 EDKDQDVFFEVLRED
+842 VEKDEDVFFEVLRKD
-857 YKWLKNYGCSFTD
+857 YKWLKNYGCSYSD
-870 IMIIYNQVVAE
+870 LMIVYNQVVAE
-881 HQQSQ
+881 HQQT
-886 EELKKYADKSE
+886 EDELKKYADKSK

>member
-10 ESNNSENEANN
+10 ESNN
-21 PENEANNSENEPL
+21 PEEVL
-34 DQKELLEDVAE
+34 DQDELLEKIDE
-45 IRQMIHQQRF
+45 MRQLIHQQRF
-55 AECNPMLFAI
+55 TECKPLLVAVFTPLPSN
-65 IKNCPNQ
+65 KQYVN
-72 QPYIHRLVQG
+72 RLLQS
-82 LLSTVIANLS
+82 LLTALAANMS
-92 LFQRKKMSSVMLGF
+92 LFQRKKIPDGVFGF
-106 LKQDAKAIKEFEIP
+106 PLQHIKSFEELDIP
-120 ETTPETRAKLV
+120 EMTPETRAKYI
-131 SEAISELDQFLVDV
+131 SSAISGLDQLLEDI
-145 EMDIRSELGVFKDL
+145 EMDIRSDQGVFKDL
-159 KKKGE
+159 KKQGE
-164 EIDVKEVKPTLEKF
+164 AIDIKEVKPTLEKF

-196 DQASATLYQEWE
+196 DQASARLYQEWE
-208 ECREKIFG
+208 EYREKIFG
-216 RFVSSGHWN
+216 RFVSSGHWT
-225 DEERAEVKDTILSP
+225 DEECAAVKDTILSP

-293 MNSSCY
+293 MNSSYY
-299 EQHPDF
+299 EQQPDF
-305 LSFAEQLTEDCKNDS
+305 RSFAEQLTEDCKNDQ
-320 DLLAEIIKAQK
+320 DLLADIIKAQK

-368 LLEADEDMRNIFGVE
+368 LLDADEDMRNLFEIDE
-383 DDEETSDEESPIR
+383 DEETSEEESPIR

-404 DGDPALNVG
+404 DGGDNLNVG

-439 DQTEFFT
+439 DQTDFFT

-457 KNPHITEA
+457 KNPHVTEA

-486 PADAYSLANLIVS
+486 PADAYSLANLIIS

-516 DEEDGSK
+516 DEGDGSE

-533 FFKEPEEHRAKR
+533 FFKEPGEHRAKR

-558 KFYKEKDELFTILD
+558 KFYKGKDELFTILD

-612 MVDVMLEGVPCDTLE
+612 MVEVMLEGVPCDTLE

-649 DHFKEMLKMQPDM
+649 SHFKEMLKMQPDM
-662 KPVYLQLGICYRK
+662 KQVYLQLGICYRN
-675 LCQVDEYLENF
+675 LIQVDEYLENF

-700 LFELKLEKLKF
+700 LFELKLDKLKF
-711 IVMNNRLEEAMPLA
+711 IVMNNRFEEAMPLA

-731 HPESQMA
+731 HPENQMA

-747 KIGGEHTEGNF
+747 KIGGEHAEENF

-771 VNELF
+771 ANELF
-776 GSFEKMKKSG
+776 GSFEKMKKEG
-786 KDPKNMMM
+786 KDTKNMMM

-829 KAVGPFFRAYAYY
+829 KALEPFFRAYAYY
-842 EDKDQDVFFEVLRED
+842 VEKDENVFFEALKED
-857 YKWLKNYGCSFTD
+857 YKWLKNYGCSYTD
-870 IMIIYNQVVAE
+870 LMIIYNQVVAE
-881 HQQSQ
+881 HQQT
-886 EELKKYADKSE
+886 EDELKKYADKSE

>member
-10 ESNNSENEANN
+10 ESNN
-21 PENEANNSENEPL
+21 PEEDVL
-34 DQKELLEDVAE
+34 DQDFLLEKVDE
-45 IRQMIHQQRF
+45 MRDLIHQQRF
-55 AECNPMLFAI
+55 TECKPILVAI
-65 IKNCPNQ
+65 FENCPNHKQ
-72 QPYIHRLVQG
+72 YMRRLMHG
-82 LLSTVIANLS
+82 LMKTVLANMS
-92 LFQRKKMSSVMLGF
+92 LLQCKKLPDDMLGF
-106 LKQDAKAIKEFEIP
+106 LKQYVKPSEELDIP
-120 ETTPETRAKLV
+120 EMTPEARTKFVFGAV
-131 SEAISELDQFLVDV
+131 SELDQLLVDI
-145 EMDIRSELGVFKDL
+145 EMDIRSDQGIFKDL
-159 KKKGE
+159 KKQGE
-164 EIDVKEVKPTLEKF
+164 AIDIKEVKPTLEKF

-196 DQASATLYQEWE
+196 DQASARLYQEWE
-208 ECREKIFG
+208 EYREKIFD
-216 RFVSSGHWN
+216 RFVSSGYWN
-225 DEERAEVKDTILSP
+225 NEERAVVKDTILSP

-272 YRQTDDDEVK
+272 YRLADDDEVK

-293 MNSSCY
+293 TNCGSY
-299 EQHPDF
+299 EQQPDF
-305 LSFAEQLTEDCKNDS
+305 RSFAEQLTEDCKNDP

-343 IDYTNDIMSSLSKRF
+343 IDYTNDIMASLSKRF
-358 LGDLKNKVAD
+358 LDDLRDKVAD
-368 LLEADEDMRNIFGVE
+368 LLEADEDMRNIFGIE
-383 DDEETSDEESPIR
+383 DDEETSEESPIR
-396 SVDINTDE
+396 SDDTNTDK
-404 DGDPALNVG
+404 DGIPKLDA
-413 VDSPLSMDEM
+413 DIESPLSMDEM

-499 HPNEIPEN
+499 HSNEIPEN

-516 DEEDGSK
+516 DEEDGSES
-523 PADEEEIVNE
+523 ADEEEIVKE
-533 FFKEPEEHRAKR
+533 FFNEPEEHRAKR
-545 IRINYIRNLLRFS
+545 IRINYIRNLMRFS
-558 KFYKEKDELFTILD
+558 KFYTAKDEIFNIFD

-598 MAIARYSFRREFPD
+598 MAIARFSFRREFPD
-612 MVDVMLEGVPCDTLE
+612 LVEVMLEGVPCDTLE

-634 VCMQKEDDHSLRMAV
+634 VCMQKGDNHSLRMAV
-649 DHFKEMLKMQPDM
+649 DHFKKMLKIKPDM
-662 KPVYLQLGICYRK
+662 KQVYLQLGTCYRN
-675 LCQVDEYLENF
+675 LIQVDEYLENF

-700 LFELKLEKLKF
+700 LFELKLDKLKF
-711 IVMNNRLEEAMPLA
+711 IVMNNRFEEAMPLA

-731 HPESQMA
+731 HPENQMA

-747 KIGGEHTEGNF
+747 KIGGEHAEENF

-776 GSFEKMKKSG
+776 GSFEKMKKAG
-786 KDPKNMMM
+786 KDTKNMMM
-794 QAMDLFFKMMKNDKA
+794 QAMDLFFKMMKNDKL

-829 KAVGPFFRAYAYY
+829 KAMGPFFRVYAYY
-842 EDKDQDVFFEVLRED
+842 VEKDENVFFEALKED
-857 YKWLKNYGCSFTD
+857 YKWLKNYGCSYTD
-870 IMIIYNQVVAE
+870 LMIIYNQVVAE
-881 HQQSQ
+881 HQKSQ
-886 EELKKYADKSE
+886 EEIKKYADKSE

>member
-1 MSEEVNLSE
+1 MLEEVNLTE
-10 ESNNSENEANN
+10 ESNN
-21 PENEANNSENEPL
+21 PEEDTL
-34 DQKELLEDVAE
+34 DLDELLEKVGE
-45 IRQMIHQQRF
+45 VRELIHQQRF
-55 AECNPMLFAI
+55 PECTPMLKQIFG
-65 IKNCPNQ
+65 NMYFQ
-72 QPYIHRLVQG
+72 DRSDYMRRLVHG
-82 LLSTVIANLS
+82 LLKTILANMS
-92 LFQRKKMSSVMLGF
+92 LFQCKKMSDEMLGF
-106 LKQDAKAIKEFEIP
+106 LKHYIKKTEELEIP
-120 ETTPETRAKLV
+120 EMTPEDRTELV
-131 SEAISELDQFLVDV
+131 FDAISELDQLLVDI
-145 EMDIRSELGVFKDL
+145 EMDIRSEQGIFKDL
-159 KKKGE
+159 KKQGE
-164 EIDVKEVKPTLEKF
+164 AIDIKEVKPTLEKF

-196 DQASATLYQEWE
+196 DEASARLYQEWE
-208 ECREKIFG
+208 EYREKIFD
-216 RFVSSGHWN
+216 RFVTSGFWD
-225 DEERAEVKDTILSP
+225 DEECAAVIDTILSP

-293 MNSSCY
+293 TNCGCY

-305 LSFAEQLTEDCKNDS
+305 RSFAEQLTEDCKNDS

-368 LLEADEDMRNIFGVE
+368 LLDADEDMRNLFGIDE
-383 DDEETSDEESPIR
+383 DEETSEEESPIR

-404 DGDPALNVG
+404 DGVDNLNVD

-439 DQTEFFT
+439 DQTDFFT

-457 KNPHITEA
+457 KNPHVTEA

-486 PADAYSLANLIVS
+486 PADAYSLANLIIS

-516 DEEDGSK
+516 DDGDGSE

-533 FFKEPEEHRAKR
+533 FFKEPGEHRAKR

-612 MVDVMLEGVPCDTLE
+612 MVEVMLEGVPCDTLE

-634 VCMQKEDDHSLRMAV
+634 VCMQKGDDHSLRMAV
-649 DHFKEMLKMQPDM
+649 DHFKKMLKIKPDM
-662 KPVYLQLGICYRK
+662 KQVYLQLGICYRN
-675 LCQVDEYLENF
+675 LIQVDEYLENF

-700 LFELKLEKLKF
+700 LFELKLDKLKF
-711 IVMNNRLEEAMPLA
+711 IVMNNRFEEAMPLA

-731 HPESQMA
+731 HPENQMA

-747 KIGGEHTEGNF
+747 KIGGEHAEENF

-776 GSFEKMKKSG
+776 GSFDKMKKSG
-786 KDPKNMMM
+786 KDTKNMMM
-794 QAMDLFFKMMKNDKA
+794 QAMDLFFKMMKNDKL
-809 AEAYNNYSLGLLAL
+809 AEAYNNYSQGLLAL

-829 KAVGPFFRAYAYY
+829 KALEPFFRAYAYY
-842 EDKDQDVFFEVLRED
+842 VEKDENVFFEALKED
-857 YKWLKNYGCSFTD
+857 YKWLKNYGCSYTD
-870 IMIIYNQVVAE
+870 LMIIYNQVVAE
-881 HQQSQ
+881 HQQT
-886 EELKKYADKSE
+886 EDELKKYADKSE

>member
-10 ESNNSENEANN
+10 ESNN
-21 PENEANNSENEPL
+21 PEEVL
-34 DQKELLEDVAE
+34 DQDELLEKIDE
-45 IRQMIHQQRF
+45 MRQLIHQQRF
-55 AECNPMLFAI
+55 TECKPLLVAVFTPLPSN
-65 IKNCPNQ
+65 KQYVN
-72 QPYIHRLVQG
+72 RLLQS
-82 LLSTVIANLS
+82 LLTALAANMS
-92 LFQRKKMSSVMLGF
+92 LFQRKKIPDGVFGF
-106 LKQDAKAIKEFEIP
+106 PLQHIKSFEELDIP
-120 ETTPETRAKLV
+120 EMTPETRAKYI
-131 SEAISELDQFLVDV
+131 SSAISGLDQLLEDI
-145 EMDIRSELGVFKDL
+145 EMDIRSDQGVFKDL
-159 KKKGE
+159 KKQGE
-164 EIDVKEVKPTLEKF
+164 AIDIKEVKPTLEKF

-196 DQASATLYQEWE
+196 DQASARLYQEWE
-208 ECREKIFG
+208 EYREKIFG
-216 RFVSSGHWN
+216 RFVSSGHWT
-225 DEERAEVKDTILSP
+225 DEECAAVKDSILSP

-293 MNSSCY
+293 MNSSYC
-299 EQHPDF
+299 EQQPDF
-305 LSFAEQLTEDCKNDS
+305 RSFAEQLTEDCKNDS

-368 LLEADEDMRNIFGVE
+368 LLDADEDMRNLFEIDE
-383 DDEETSDEESPIR
+383 DEETSEEESPIR

-404 DGDPALNVG
+404 DGVDNLNVG

-439 DQTEFFT
+439 DQTDFFT

-457 KNPHITEA
+457 KNPHVTEA

-486 PADAYSLANLIVS
+486 PADAYSLANLIIS

-516 DEEDGSK
+516 DEGDGSE

-533 FFKEPEEHRAKR
+533 FFKEPGEHRAKR

-558 KFYKEKDELFTILD
+558 KFYKGKDELFTILD

-612 MVDVMLEGVPCDTLE
+612 MVEVMLEGVPCDTLE

-634 VCMQKEDDHSLRMAV
+634 VCMQKEVDHSLRMAV
-649 DHFKEMLKMQPDM
+649 SHFKEMLKMQPDM
-662 KPVYLQLGICYRK
+662 KQVYLQLGICYRN
-675 LCQVDEYLENF
+675 LIQVDEYLENF

-700 LFELKLEKLKF
+700 LFELKLDKLKF
-711 IVMNNRLEEAMPLA
+711 IVMNNRFEEAMPLA

-731 HPESQMA
+731 HPENQMA

-747 KIGGEHTEGNF
+747 KIGGEHAEENF

-771 VNELF
+771 ANELF
-776 GSFEKMKKSG
+776 GSFEKMKKEG
-786 KDPKNMMM
+786 KDTKNMMM

-829 KAVGPFFRAYAYY
+829 KALEPFFRAYAYY
-842 EDKDQDVFFEVLRED
+842 VEKDENVFFEALKED
-857 YKWLKNYGCSFTD
+857 YKWLKNYGCSYTD
-870 IMIIYNQVVAE
+870 LMIIYNQVVAE
-881 HQQSQ
+881 HQQT
-886 EELKKYADKSE
+886 EDELKKYADKSE

>member
-21 PENEANNSENEPL
+21 PENESL

-65 IKNCPNQ
+65 IKNSPNHL
-72 QPYIHRLVQG
+72 PYIHRLVQG
-82 LLSTVIANLS
+82 LLSTVIASLS
-92 LFQRKKMSSVMLGF
+92 LFQRKKMSTEMLGF
-106 LKQDAKAIKEFEIP
+106 LKLDAKAVKEFKIP
-120 ETTPETRAKLV
+120 ETTPEGRAKLV
-131 SEAISELDQFLVDV
+131 SEAISELDQFLVDI
-145 EMDIRSELGVFKDL
+145 EMDIRSEQGIFKDL
-159 KKKGE
+159 KKQGE
-164 EIDVKEVKPTLEKF
+164 AIDIKEVKSTLEKF

-196 DQASATLYQEWE
+196 DQASARLYQEWE
-208 ECREKIFG
+208 EYREKIFD
-216 RFVSSGHWN
+216 RFVSSGYWN
-225 DEERAEVKDTILSP
+225 DEERAAVKDTILSP

-272 YRQTDDDEVK
+272 YRLADDDEVK

-293 MNSSCY
+293 TNSSSY
-299 EQHPDF
+299 EQLPDF
-305 LSFAEQLTEDCKNDS
+305 CSFAEQLTEDCKNDS

-358 LGDLKNKVAD
+358 LGDLKDKVAD
-368 LLEADEDMRNIFGVE
+368 LLEADEDMRNIFGIDE
-383 DDEETSDEESPIR
+383 DEETSEESPIR

-404 DGDPALNVG
+404 DGIDNLDA
-413 VDSPLSMDEM
+413 DIESPLSMDEM

-439 DQTEFFT
+439 DQTAFFT

-523 PADEEEIVNE
+523 PADEEEIVDE

-558 KFYKEKDELFTILD
+558 KFYTAKDEIFNILD

-583 LAGPLFQDEF
+583 LAGPLFQDKF

-612 MVDVMLEGVPCDTLE
+612 LVEVMLEGVPCDTLE

-634 VCMQKEDDHSLRMAV
+634 VCMQKEDDHSLHMAV
-649 DHFKEMLKMQPDM
+649 DHFKKMLRMQPDM

-747 KIGGEHTEGNF
+747 KIGGEHAEENF

-870 IMIIYNQVVAE
+870 IMIIYNQIVAE

>member
-10 ESNNSENEANN
+10 ESNN
-21 PENEANNSENEPL
+21 PEEVL
-34 DQKELLEDVAE
+34 DQDELLEKIDE
-45 IRQMIHQQRF
+45 MRQLIHQQRF
-55 AECNPMLFAI
+55 TECKPLLVAVFTPLPSN
-65 IKNCPNQ
+65 KQYVN
-72 QPYIHRLVQG
+72 RLLQS
-82 LLSTVIANLS
+82 LLTALAANMS
-92 LFQRKKMSSVMLGF
+92 LFQRKKIPDGVFGF
-106 LKQDAKAIKEFEIP
+106 PLQHIKSFEELDIP
-120 ETTPETRAKLV
+120 EMTPETRAKYI
-131 SEAISELDQFLVDV
+131 SSAISGLDQLLEDI
-145 EMDIRSELGVFKDL
+145 EMDIRSDQGVFKDL
-159 KKKGE
+159 KKQGE
-164 EIDVKEVKPTLEKF
+164 AIDIKEVKPTLEKF

-196 DQASATLYQEWE
+196 DQASARLYQEWE
-208 ECREKIFG
+208 EYREKIFG
-216 RFVSSGHWN
+216 RFVSSGHWT
-225 DEERAEVKDTILSP
+225 DEECAAVKDTILSP

-293 MNSSCY
+293 MNSSYC

-305 LSFAEQLTEDCKNDS
+305 RSFAEQLTEDCKNDQ
-320 DLLAEIIKAQK
+320 DLLADIIKAQK

-368 LLEADEDMRNIFGVE
+368 LLDADEDMRNLFEIDE
-383 DDEETSDEESPIR
+383 DEETSEEESPIR

-404 DGDPALNVG
+404 DGVDNLNVG
-413 VDSPLSMDEM
+413 VNSPLSMDEM

-439 DQTEFFT
+439 DQTDFFT

-457 KNPHITEA
+457 KNPHVTEA

-486 PADAYSLANLIVS
+486 PADAYSLANLIIS

-516 DEEDGSK
+516 DEGDGSE

-533 FFKEPEEHRAKR
+533 FFKEPGEHRAKR

-558 KFYKEKDELFTILD
+558 KFYKGKDELFTILD

-612 MVDVMLEGVPCDTLE
+612 MVEVMLEGVPCDTLE

-649 DHFKEMLKMQPDM
+649 SHFKEMLKMQPDM
-662 KPVYLQLGICYRK
+662 KQVYLQLGICYRN
-675 LCQVDEYLENF
+675 LIQVDEYLENF

-700 LFELKLEKLKF
+700 LFELKLDKLKF
-711 IVMNNRLEEAMPLA
+711 IVMNNRFEEAMPLA

-731 HPESQMA
+731 HPENQMA

-747 KIGGEHTEGNF
+747 KIGGEHAEENF

-771 VNELF
+771 ANELF
-776 GSFEKMKKSG
+776 GSFEKMKKEG
-786 KDPKNMMM
+786 KDTKNMMM

-829 KAVGPFFRAYAYY
+829 KALEPFFRAYAYY
-842 EDKDQDVFFEVLRED
+842 VEKDENVFFEALKED
-857 YKWLKNYGCSFTD
+857 YKWLKNYGCSYTD
-870 IMIIYNQVVAE
+870 LMIIYNQVVAE
-881 HQQSQ
+881 HQQT
-886 EELKKYADKSE
+886 EDELKKYADKSE

>member
-10 ESNNSENEANN
+10 ESNNLEKEANN
-21 PENEANNSENEPL
+21 PENESL

-45 IRQMIHQQRF
+45 MRQLIHQQRF
-55 AECNPMLFAI
+55 AECKSMLFAI
-65 IKNCPNQ
+65 IKNCPNH
-72 QPYIHRLVQG
+72 QPYMRRLVQG
-82 LLSTVIANLS
+82 LLTTVIASLS
-92 LFQRKKMSSVMLGF
+92 LFQRKKLPNEMLSIF
-106 LKQDAKAIKEFEIP
+106 KQHIKFIKEFEIP
-120 ETTPETRAKLV
+120 ETTPEGRAKLF
-131 SEAISELDQFLVDV
+131 SDAISELDQLLVDI

-159 KKKGE
+159 KKQGE
-164 EIDVKEVKPTLEKF
+164 EIEIKEVKPTLEKF

-216 RFVSSGHWN
+216 RFVSSGYWN
-225 DEERAEVKDTILSP
+225 DEERAAVKDTILSP

-293 MNSSCY
+293 MKSNSY

-305 LSFAEQLTEDCKNDS
+305 LSFAEQLTKDCKNDS

-358 LGDLKNKVAD
+358 LGELKNKVAD
-368 LLEADEDMRNIFGVE
+368 LLDADEDMRNILGND
-383 DDEETSDEESPIR
+383 DDEETSEEESPIR

-516 DEEDGSK
+516 DEGDGSE

-558 KFYKEKDELFTILD
+558 KFYTAKDELFTILD

-747 KIGGEHTEGNF
+747 KTGGEHAEENF
-758 QKAHQRLDEYFAE
+758 KKAHQRLDEYFAE

-776 GSFEKMKKSG
+776 GSFEKMKKAG

-870 IMIIYNQVVAE
+870 IMIIYNQIVAE

>member
-10 ESNNSENEANN
+10 ESNN
-21 PENEANNSENEPL
+21 PEEVL
-34 DQKELLEDVAE
+34 DQDELLEKIDE
-45 IRQMIHQQRF
+45 MRQLIHQQRF
-55 AECNPMLFAI
+55 TECKPLLVAVFTPLPSN
-65 IKNCPNQ
+65 KQYVN
-72 QPYIHRLVQG
+72 RLLQS
-82 LLSTVIANLS
+82 LLTALAANMS
-92 LFQRKKMSSVMLGF
+92 LFQRKKIPDGVFGF
-106 LKQDAKAIKEFEIP
+106 PLQHIKSFEELDIP
-120 ETTPETRAKLV
+120 EMTPETRAKYI
-131 SEAISELDQFLVDV
+131 SSAISGLDQLLEDI
-145 EMDIRSELGVFKDL
+145 EMDIRSDQGVFKDL
-159 KKKGE
+159 KKQGE
-164 EIDVKEVKPTLEKF
+164 AIDIKEVKPTLEKF

-196 DQASATLYQEWE
+196 DQASARLYQEWE
-208 ECREKIFG
+208 EYREKIFG
-216 RFVSSGHWN
+216 RFVSSGHWT
-225 DEERAEVKDTILSP
+225 DEECAAVKDTILSP

-293 MNSSCY
+293 MNSSYC

-305 LSFAEQLTEDCKNDS
+305 RSFAEQLTEDCKNDQ
-320 DLLAEIIKAQK
+320 DLLADIIKAQK

-368 LLEADEDMRNIFGVE
+368 LLDADEDMRNLFEIDE
-383 DDEETSDEESPIR
+383 DEETSEEESPIR

-404 DGDPALNVG
+404 DGVDNLNVG

-439 DQTEFFT
+439 DQTDFFT

-457 KNPHITEA
+457 KNPHVTEA

-486 PADAYSLANLIVS
+486 PADAYSLANLIIS

-516 DEEDGSK
+516 DEGDGSE

-533 FFKEPEEHRAKR
+533 FFKEPGEHRAKR

-558 KFYKEKDELFTILD
+558 KFYKGKDELFTILD

-612 MVDVMLEGVPCDTLE
+612 MVEVMLEGVPCDTLE

-649 DHFKEMLKMQPDM
+649 SHFKEMLKMQPDM
-662 KPVYLQLGICYRK
+662 KQVYLQLGICYRN
-675 LCQVDEYLENF
+675 LIQVDEYLENF

-700 LFELKLEKLKF
+700 LFELKLDKLKF
-711 IVMNNRLEEAMPLA
+711 IVMNNRFEEAMPLA

-731 HPESQMA
+731 HPENQMA

-747 KIGGEHTEGNF
+747 KIGGEHAEENF

-771 VNELF
+771 ANELF
-776 GSFEKMKKSG
+776 GSFEKMKKEG
-786 KDPKNMMM
+786 KDTKNMMM

-829 KAVGPFFRAYAYY
+829 KALEPFFRAYAYY
-842 EDKDQDVFFEVLRED
+842 VEKDENVFFEALKED
-857 YKWLKNYGCSFTD
+857 YKWLKNYGCSYTD
-870 IMIIYNQVVAE
+870 LMIIYNQVVAE
-881 HQQSQ
+881 HQQT
-886 EELKKYADKSE
+886 EDELKKYADKSE

>member
-10 ESNNSENEANN
+10 ESNN
-21 PENEANNSENEPL
+21 PEEVLA
-34 DQKELLEDVAE
+34 QKELLEDVVE

-65 IKNCPNQ
+65 IKNSPNH

-82 LLSTVIANLS
+82 LLSTVIASLS
-92 LFQRKKMSSVMLGF
+92 LFQRKKISTEMLGF
-106 LKQDAKAIKEFEIP
+106 LKLDAKAVKEFKIP
-120 ETTPETRAKLV
+120 ETTPEGRAKLV
-131 SEAISELDQFLVDV
+131 SDAISELDQFLVDI
-145 EMDIRSELGVFKDL
+145 EMDIRSEQGIFKDL
-159 KKKGE
+159 KKQGE
-164 EIDVKEVKPTLEKF
+164 AIDIKEVKPTLEKF

-196 DQASATLYQEWE
+196 DQASARLYLEWE
-208 ECREKIFG
+208 EYREKIFD
-216 RFVSSGHWN
+216 RFVTAGYWN
-225 DEERAEVKDTILSP
+225 DEERAVVKDTILSP

-272 YRQTDDDEVK
+272 YRLADDDEVK

-293 MNSSCY
+293 TNCGCY
-299 EQHPDF
+299 EQQPDF
-305 LSFAEQLTEDCKNDS
+305 RSFAEQLTEDCKNDP

-343 IDYTNDIMSSLSKRF
+343 IDYTNDIMASLSKRF
-358 LGDLKNKVAD
+358 LGDLKDKVAD
-368 LLEADEDMRNIFGVE
+368 LLEADEDMRNIFE
-383 DDEETSDEESPIR
+383 IDEDEETSEESPIR

-404 DGDPALNVG
+404 DGIDNLDADIEN
-413 VDSPLSMDEM
+413 PLSMDEM

-516 DEEDGSK
+516 DEEDGSVS
-523 PADEEEIVNE
+523 ADEEEIVKE
-533 FFKEPEEHRAKR
+533 FFNEPEEHRAKR

-612 MVDVMLEGVPCDTLE
+612 LVEVMLEGVPCDTLE

-634 VCMQKEDDHSLRMAV
+634 VGMQKGDNHGLCMAV
-649 DHFKEMLKMQPDM
+649 DHFKKMLKIKPDM
-662 KPVYLQLGICYRK
+662 KQVYLQLGICYRN
-675 LCQVDEYLENF
+675 LIQMDEYLENF

-700 LFELKLEKLKF
+700 LFELKLDKLKF
-711 IVMNNRLEEAMPLA
+711 IVMNNRFEEAMPLA

-731 HPESQMA
+731 HPENQMA

-747 KIGGEHTEGNF
+747 KIGGEHAEENF

-776 GSFEKMKKSG
+776 GSFEKMKKEG
-786 KDPKNMMM
+786 KDTKNMMM
-794 QAMDLFFKMMKNDKA
+794 QAMDLFFKMMKNDKL

-829 KAVGPFFRAYAYY
+829 KAMGPFFRAYAYY
-842 EDKDQDVFFEVLRED
+842 VEKDENVFFEALKED
-857 YKWLKNYGCSFTD
+857 YKWLKNYGCSYTD
-870 IMIIYNQVVAE
+870 LMIIYNQVVAE
-881 HQQSQ
+881 HQKSQ
-886 EELKKYADKSE
+886 EEIKKYADKSE

>member
-10 ESNNSENEANN
+10 ESNSQEEV
-21 PENEANNSENEPL
+21 L
-34 DQKELLEDVAE
+34 DQDFLLEKVDE
-45 IRQMIHQQRF
+45 MRDLIHQQRF
-55 AECNPMLFAI
+55 AECKPMLVEVFTPFSSNKQYINRLLQSLLTSLFA
-65 IKNCPNQ
+65 NM
-72 QPYIHRLVQG
+72 
-82 LLSTVIANLS
+82 S
-92 LFQRKKMSSVMLGF
+92 LFQRKKIPDGVFGIPIQHNKS
-106 LKQDAKAIKEFEIP
+106 FEELDIP
-120 ETTPETRAKLV
+120 EMTPEARAKY
-131 SEAISELDQFLVDV
+131 ISSTISGLDQLLVDI
-145 EMDIRSELGVFKDL
+145 EMDIRSEQGIFQDL
-159 KKKGE
+159 KTQGE
-164 EIDVKEVKPTLEKF
+164 AIDIKEVKSTLEKF

-196 DQASATLYQEWE
+196 DQASARLYQEWE

-216 RFVSSGHWN
+216 RFVSSGYWN
-225 DEERAEVKDTILSP
+225 DEERAAVKDTILSP

-293 MNSSCY
+293 MNSSYC

-305 LSFAEQLTEDCKNDS
+305 RSFAEQLTEDCKNDQ

-368 LLEADEDMRNIFGVE
+368 LLDADEDMRNLFGIDE
-383 DDEETSDEESPIR
+383 DEETSEEESPIR

-404 DGDPALNVG
+404 DGVDNLNVD

-439 DQTEFFT
+439 DQTDFFT

-457 KNPHITEA
+457 KNPHVTEA

-486 PADAYSLANLIVS
+486 PADAYSLANLIIS

-516 DEEDGSK
+516 DEGDGSE

-533 FFKEPEEHRAKR
+533 FFKEPGEHRAKR

-572 ELDDDKPAYAV
+572 ELDEDKPAYAV

-612 MVDVMLEGVPCDTLE
+612 MVEVMLEGVPCDTLE

-634 VCMQKEDDHSLRMAV
+634 VCMQKGDDHSLRMAV
-649 DHFKEMLKMQPDM
+649 DHFKKMLKIKPDM
-662 KPVYLQLGICYRK
+662 KQVYLQLGICYRN
-675 LCQVDEYLENF
+675 LIQVDEYLENF

-700 LFELKLEKLKF
+700 LFELKLDKLKF
-711 IVMNNRLEEAMPLA
+711 IVMNNRFEEAMPLA

-731 HPESQMA
+731 HPENQMA

-747 KIGGEHTEGNF
+747 KIGGEHAEENF

-776 GSFEKMKKSG
+776 GSFEKMKKEG
-786 KDPKNMMM
+786 KDTKNMMM
-794 QAMDLFFKMMKNDKA
+794 QAMDLFFKMMKNDKL
-809 AEAYNNYSLGLLAL
+809 AEAYNNYSQGLLAL

-829 KAVGPFFRAYAYY
+829 KAMGPFFRAYAYY
-842 EDKDQDVFFEVLRED
+842 VEKDENVFFEALKED
-857 YKWLKNYGCSFTD
+857 YKWLKNYGCSYTD
-870 IMIIYNQVVAE
+870 LMIIYNQVVAE
-881 HQQSQ
+881 HQQT
-886 EELKKYADKSE
+886 EDELKKYADKSE

>member
-10 ESNNSENEANN
+10 ESNN
-21 PENEANNSENEPL
+21 PEEVL
-34 DQKELLEDVAE
+34 TQKELLEDVVE

-65 IKNCPNQ
+65 IKNSPNHL
-72 QPYIHRLVQG
+72 PYIHRLVQG
-82 LLSTVIANLS
+82 LLSTVIASLS
-92 LFQRKKMSSVMLGF
+92 LFQRKKMSTEMLGF
-106 LKQDAKAIKEFEIP
+106 LKLDAKSIKEFKIP
-120 ETTPETRAKLV
+120 EMTPEARAKLV
-131 SEAISELDQFLVDV
+131 SEAISELDQFLVDI
-145 EMDIRSELGVFKDL
+145 EMDIRSEQGIFKDL
-159 KKKGE
+159 KKQGE
-164 EIDVKEVKPTLEKF
+164 AIDIKEVKPTLEKF

-196 DQASATLYQEWE
+196 DQASARLYQEWE
-208 ECREKIFG
+208 EYREKIFD
-216 RFVSSGHWN
+216 RFVSSGYWN
-225 DEERAEVKDTILSP
+225 DEERAVVKDTILSP

-262 MGKFTLLYDI
+262 MGKFTLLFDI
-272 YRQTDDDEVK
+272 YRQADDDEVK
-282 VRALLGWLLVS
+282 VRAFLGWLLVS
-293 MNSSCY
+293 MKSNSY

-305 LSFAEQLTEDCKNDS
+305 RSFAEQLTEDCKNDP
-320 DLLAEIIKAQK
+320 DLLADIIKAQK

-343 IDYTNDIMSSLSKRF
+343 IDYTNDIMASLSKRF
-358 LGDLKNKVAD
+358 LGDLKDKVAD
-368 LLEADEDMRNIFGVE
+368 LLEADEDMRNIFE
-383 DDEETSDEESPIR
+383 IDEDEETSEESPIR

-404 DGDPALNVG
+404 DGIDNLDA
-413 VDSPLSMDEM
+413 DIESPLSMDEM

-486 PADAYSLANLIVS
+486 PADAYSLTNLIVS

-516 DEEDGSK
+516 DEGDGSE

-533 FFKEPEEHRAKR
+533 FFKEPGEHRAKR
-545 IRINYIRNLLRFS
+545 IRINYIRNLMRFS
-558 KFYKEKDELFTILD
+558 KFYTAKDEIFNILD

-612 MVDVMLEGVPCDTLE
+612 LVEVMLEGVPCDTLE

-634 VCMQKEDDHSLRMAV
+634 VCMQKGDNHSLCMAV
-649 DHFKEMLKMQPDM
+649 DHFKKMLKIKPDM
-662 KPVYLQLGICYRK
+662 KQVYLQLGICYRN
-675 LCQVDEYLENF
+675 LIQVDEYLENF

-700 LFELKLEKLKF
+700 LFELKLDKLKF
-711 IVMNNRLEEAMPLA
+711 IVMNNRFEEAMPLA

-731 HPESQMA
+731 HPENQMA

-747 KIGGEHTEGNF
+747 KIGGEHAEENF
-758 QKAHQRLDEYFAE
+758 QKAHLRLDEYFAE

-776 GSFEKMKKSG
+776 GSFEKMKKEG
-786 KDPKNMMM
+786 KDTKNMMM
-794 QAMDLFFKMMKNDKA
+794 QAMDLFFKMMKNDKL

-829 KAVGPFFRAYAYY
+829 KAMGPFFRAYAYY
-842 EDKDQDVFFEVLRED
+842 VEKDENVFFEALKED
-857 YKWLKNYGCSFTD
+857 YKWLKNYGCSYTD
-870 IMIIYNQVVAE
+870 LMIIYNQVVAE
-881 HQQSQ
+881 HQKSQ
-886 EELKKYADKSE
+886 EEIKKYADKSE

>member
-10 ESNNSENEANN
+10 ESNN
-21 PENEANNSENEPL
+21 PEEVL
-34 DQKELLEDVAE
+34 DQDELLEKIDE
-45 IRQMIHQQRF
+45 MRQLIHQQRF
-55 AECNPMLFAI
+55 TECKPLLVAVFTPLPSN
-65 IKNCPNQ
+65 KQYVN
-72 QPYIHRLVQG
+72 RLLQS
-82 LLSTVIANLS
+82 LLTALAANMS
-92 LFQRKKMSSVMLGF
+92 LFQRKKIPDGVFGF
-106 LKQDAKAIKEFEIP
+106 PLQHIKSFEELDIP
-120 ETTPETRAKLV
+120 EMTPETRAKYI
-131 SEAISELDQFLVDV
+131 SNAISGLDQLLEDI
-145 EMDIRSELGVFKDL
+145 EMDIRSDQGVFKDL
-159 KKKGE
+159 KKQGE
-164 EIDVKEVKPTLEKF
+164 AIDIKEVKPTLEKF

-196 DQASATLYQEWE
+196 DQASARLYQEWE
-208 ECREKIFG
+208 EYREKIFG
-216 RFVSSGHWN
+216 RFVSSGHWT
-225 DEERAEVKDTILSP
+225 DEECAAVKDTILSP

-293 MNSSCY
+293 MNSSYC

-305 LSFAEQLTEDCKNDS
+305 RSFAEQLTEDCKNDS
-320 DLLAEIIKAQK
+320 DLLADIIKAQK

-368 LLEADEDMRNIFGVE
+368 LLDADEDMRNLFEIDE
-383 DDEETSDEESPIR
+383 DEETSEEESPIR

-404 DGDPALNVG
+404 DGVDNLNVG

-439 DQTEFFT
+439 DQTDFFT

-457 KNPHITEA
+457 KNPHVTEA

-486 PADAYSLANLIVS
+486 PADAYSLANLIIS

-516 DEEDGSK
+516 DEGDGSE

-533 FFKEPEEHRAKR
+533 FFKEPGEHRAKR

-558 KFYKEKDELFTILD
+558 KFYKGKDELFTILD

-612 MVDVMLEGVPCDTLE
+612 LVEVMLEGVPCDTLE

-649 DHFKEMLKMQPDM
+649 SHFKEMLKMQPDM
-662 KPVYLQLGICYRK
+662 KQVYLQLGICYRN
-675 LCQVDEYLENF
+675 LIQVDEYLENF

-700 LFELKLEKLKF
+700 LFELKLDKLKF
-711 IVMNNRLEEAMPLA
+711 IVMNNRFEEAMPLA

-731 HPESQMA
+731 HPENQMA

-747 KIGGEHTEGNF
+747 KIGGEHAEENF

-771 VNELF
+771 ANELF
-776 GSFEKMKKSG
+776 GSFEKMKKEG
-786 KDPKNMMM
+786 KDTKNMMM

-829 KAVGPFFRAYAYY
+829 KALEPFFRAYAYY
-842 EDKDQDVFFEVLRED
+842 VEKDENVFFEALKED
-857 YKWLKNYGCSFTD
+857 YKWLKNYGCSYTD
-870 IMIIYNQVVAE
+870 LMIIYNQVVAE
-881 HQQSQ
+881 HQQT
-886 EELKKYADKSE
+886 EDELKKYADKSE

>member
-10 ESNNSENEANN
+10 ESNSQEEV
-21 PENEANNSENEPL
+21 L
-34 DQKELLEDVAE
+34 DQNFLLEKVDE
-45 IRQMIHQQRF
+45 MRDLIHQQRF
-55 AECNPMLFAI
+55 AECKPMLVAI
-65 IKNCPNQ
+65 FENCPNHKQ
-72 QPYIHRLVQG
+72 YMRRLMHG
-82 LLSTVIANLS
+82 LLTTVLANMS
-92 LFQRKKMSSVMLGF
+92 LLQRKKLPDDMLGI
-106 LKQDAKAIKEFEIP
+106 LKQYVKPSEELDIP
-120 ETTPETRAKLV
+120 AMTPEARTKFVFGAV
-131 SEAISELDQFLVDV
+131 SELDQLLEDI
-145 EMDIRSELGVFKDL
+145 EMDIRSEQGIFKDL
-159 KKKGE
+159 KKLGE
-164 EIDVKEVKPTLEKF
+164 EIDIKEVKPTLEKF

-196 DQASATLYQEWE
+196 DQASARLYQEWE
-208 ECREKIFG
+208 EYREKIFD
-216 RFVSSGHWN
+216 RFVSSGYWN
-225 DEERAEVKDTILSP
+225 DEERAAVKDTILSP

-272 YRQTDDDEVK
+272 YRLADDDEVK

-293 MNSSCY
+293 TNCGCY
-299 EQHPDF
+299 EQQPDF
-305 LSFAEQLTEDCKNDS
+305 RSFAEQLTEDCKNDP

-343 IDYTNDIMSSLSKRF
+343 IDYTNDIMASLSKRF
-358 LGDLKNKVAD
+358 LGDLKDKVAN
-368 LLEADEDMRNIFGVE
+368 LLEADEDMQNIFGIE
-383 DDEETSDEESPIR
+383 DDEETSEESPIR

-404 DGDPALNVG
+404 DGIPNLDVDM
-413 VDSPLSMDEM
+413 DSPLSMDEM

-516 DEEDGSK
+516 DEGDGSES
-523 PADEEEIVNE
+523 ADEEEIVNE
-533 FFKEPEEHRAKR
+533 FFKEPGEHRAKR

-558 KFYKEKDELFTILD
+558 KFYTAKDEIFNILD

-612 MVDVMLEGVPCDTLE
+612 LVEVMLEGVPCDTLE

-634 VCMQKEDDHSLRMAV
+634 VCMQKGDDHSLRMAV
-649 DHFKEMLKMQPDM
+649 DHFKKMLKIKPDM
-662 KPVYLQLGICYRK
+662 KQVYLQLGICYRN
-675 LCQVDEYLENF
+675 LIQVDEYLENF

-700 LFELKLEKLKF
+700 LFELKLDKLKF
-711 IVMNNRLEEAMPLA
+711 IVMNNRFEEAMPLA

-731 HPESQMA
+731 HPENQMA

-747 KIGGEHTEGNF
+747 KIGGEHAEENF

-771 VNELF
+771 ANELF
-776 GSFEKMKKSG
+776 GSFEKMKKEG
-786 KDPKNMMM
+786 KDTKNMMM

-829 KAVGPFFRAYAYY
+829 KAMGPFFRAYAYY
-842 EDKDQDVFFEVLRED
+842 VEKDENVFFEALKED
-857 YKWLKNYGCSFTD
+857 YKWLKNYGCSYTD
-870 IMIIYNQVVAE
+870 LMIIYNQIVAE

-886 EELKKYADKSE
+886 EEIKKYADKSE

>member
-10 ESNNSENEANN
+10 ESNN
-21 PENEANNSENEPL
+21 PEEVL
-34 DQKELLEDVAE
+34 DQDELLEKIDE
-45 IRQMIHQQRF
+45 MRQLIHQQRF
-55 AECNPMLFAI
+55 TECKPLLVAVFTPLPSN
-65 IKNCPNQ
+65 KQYVN
-72 QPYIHRLVQG
+72 RLLQS
-82 LLSTVIANLS
+82 LLTALAANMS
-92 LFQRKKMSSVMLGF
+92 LFQRKKIPNGVFGF
-106 LKQDAKAIKEFEIP
+106 PLQHIKSFEELDIP
-120 ETTPETRAKLV
+120 EMTPETRAKYI
-131 SEAISELDQFLVDV
+131 SSAISGLDQLLEDI
-145 EMDIRSELGVFKDL
+145 EMDIRSDQGVFKDL
-159 KKKGE
+159 KKQGE
-164 EIDVKEVKPTLEKF
+164 AIDIKEVKPTLEKF

-196 DQASATLYQEWE
+196 DQASARLYQEWE
-208 ECREKIFG
+208 EYREKIFG
-216 RFVSSGHWN
+216 RFVSSGHWT
-225 DEERAEVKDTILSP
+225 DEECAAVKDTILSP

-293 MNSSCY
+293 MNSSYC

-305 LSFAEQLTEDCKNDS
+305 RSFAEQLTEDCKNDQ
-320 DLLAEIIKAQK
+320 DLLADIIKAQK

-368 LLEADEDMRNIFGVE
+368 LLDADEDMRNLFEIDE
-383 DDEETSDEESPIR
+383 DEETSEEESPIR

-404 DGDPALNVG
+404 DGVDNLNVG

-439 DQTEFFT
+439 DQTDFFT

-457 KNPHITEA
+457 KNPHVTEA

-486 PADAYSLANLIVS
+486 PADAYSLANLIIS

-516 DEEDGSK
+516 DEGDGSE

-533 FFKEPEEHRAKR
+533 FFKEPGEHRAKR

-558 KFYKEKDELFTILD
+558 KFYKGKDELFTILD

-612 MVDVMLEGVPCDTLE
+612 MVEVMLEGVPCDTLE

-649 DHFKEMLKMQPDM
+649 SHFKEMLKKQPDM
-662 KPVYLQLGICYRK
+662 KQVYLQLGICYRN
-675 LCQVDEYLENF
+675 LIQVDEYLENF

-700 LFELKLEKLKF
+700 LFELKLDKLKF
-711 IVMNNRLEEAMPLA
+711 IVMNNRFEEAMPLA

-731 HPESQMA
+731 HPENQMA

-747 KIGGEHTEGNF
+747 KIGGEHAEENF

-771 VNELF
+771 ANELF
-776 GSFEKMKKSG
+776 GSFEKMKKEG
-786 KDPKNMMM
+786 KDTKNMMM

-829 KAVGPFFRAYAYY
+829 KALEPFFRAYAYY
-842 EDKDQDVFFEVLRED
+842 VEKDENVFFEALKED
-857 YKWLKNYGCSFTD
+857 YKWLKNYGCSYTD
-870 IMIIYNQVVAE
+870 LMIIYNQVVAE
-881 HQQSQ
+881 HQQT
-886 EELKKYADKSE
+886 EDELKKYADKSE

>member
-10 ESNNSENEANN
+10 ESNSQEEV
-21 PENEANNSENEPL
+21 L
-34 DQKELLEDVAE
+34 DQDFLLEKVDE
-45 IRQMIHQQRF
+45 MRDLIHQQRF
-55 AECNPMLFAI
+55 AECKPMLVAI
-65 IKNCPNQ
+65 FENCPNHKQ
-72 QPYIHRLVQG
+72 YMRRLMHG
-82 LLSTVIANLS
+82 LLTTVLANMS
-92 LFQRKKMSSVMLGF
+92 LLQRKKLPDDMLGI
-106 LKQDAKAIKEFEIP
+106 LKQYVKPSEELDIP
-120 ETTPETRAKLV
+120 AMTPEARTKFVFGAV
-131 SEAISELDQFLVDV
+131 SELDQLLEDI
-145 EMDIRSELGVFKDL
+145 EMDIRSEQGIFKDL
-159 KKKGE
+159 KKLGE
-164 EIDVKEVKPTLEKF
+164 EIDIKEVKPTLERF

-196 DQASATLYQEWE
+196 DQASARLYQEWE
-208 ECREKIFG
+208 EYREKIFD
-216 RFVSSGHWN
+216 RFVTAGYWN
-225 DEERAEVKDTILSP
+225 DEERAVVKDTILSP

-272 YRQTDDDEVK
+272 YRLADDDEVK

-293 MNSSCY
+293 TNCGCY
-299 EQHPDF
+299 EQQPDF
-305 LSFAEQLTEDCKNDS
+305 RSFAEQLTEDCKNDP

-343 IDYTNDIMSSLSKRF
+343 IDYTNDIMASLSKRF
-358 LGDLKNKVAD
+358 LGDLKDKVAN
-368 LLEADEDMRNIFGVE
+368 LLEADEDMQNIFGIE
-383 DDEETSDEESPIR
+383 DDEETSEESPIR

-404 DGDPALNVG
+404 DGIPNLDVDM
-413 VDSPLSMDEM
+413 DSPLSMDEM

-516 DEEDGSK
+516 DEGDGSES
-523 PADEEEIVNE
+523 ADEEEIVNE
-533 FFKEPEEHRAKR
+533 FFKEPGEHRAKR

-558 KFYKEKDELFTILD
+558 KFYTAKDEIFNILD

-612 MVDVMLEGVPCDTLE
+612 LVEVMLEGVPCDTLE

-634 VCMQKEDDHSLRMAV
+634 VCMQKGDDHSLRMAV
-649 DHFKEMLKMQPDM
+649 DHFKKMLKIKPDM
-662 KPVYLQLGICYRK
+662 KQVYLQLGICYRN
-675 LCQVDEYLENF
+675 LIQVDEYLENF

-700 LFELKLEKLKF
+700 LFELKLDKLKF

-731 HPESQMA
+731 HPENQMA

-747 KIGGEHTEGNF
+747 KIGGEHAEENF

-771 VNELF
+771 ANELF
-776 GSFEKMKKSG
+776 GSFEKMKKEG
-786 KDPKNMMM
+786 KDTKNMMM

-829 KAVGPFFRAYAYY
+829 KAMGPFFRAYAYY
-842 EDKDQDVFFEVLRED
+842 VEKDENVFFEALKED
-857 YKWLKNYGCSFTD
+857 YKWLKDYGCSYTD
-870 IMIIYNQVVAE
+870 LMIIYNQVVAE
-881 HQQSQ
+881 HQKSQ
-886 EELKKYADKSE
+886 EEIKKYADKSE

>member
-10 ESNNSENEANN
+10 ESNN
-21 PENEANNSENEPL
+21 PEEVLA
-34 DQKELLEDVAE
+34 QKELLEDVVE

-65 IKNCPNQ
+65 IKNSPNH

-82 LLSTVIANLS
+82 LLSTVIASLS
-92 LFQRKKMSSVMLGF
+92 LFQRKKISTEMLGF
-106 LKQDAKAIKEFEIP
+106 LKLDAKAVKEFKIP
-120 ETTPETRAKLV
+120 ETTPEGRAKLV
-131 SEAISELDQFLVDV
+131 SDAISELDQFLVDI
-145 EMDIRSELGVFKDL
+145 EMDIRSEQGIFKDL
-159 KKKGE
+159 KKQGE
-164 EIDVKEVKPTLEKF
+164 EIDIKEVKPTLEKF

-196 DQASATLYQEWE
+196 DQASARLYQEWE
-208 ECREKIFG
+208 EYREKIFD
-216 RFVSSGHWN
+216 RFVSSGYWN
-225 DEERAEVKDTILSP
+225 DEERAVVKDTILSP

-272 YRQTDDDEVK
+272 YRLADDDEVK

-293 MNSSCY
+293 TNCGCY
-299 EQHPDF
+299 EQQPDF
-305 LSFAEQLTEDCKNDS
+305 RSFAEQLTEDCKNDS

-343 IDYTNDIMSSLSKRF
+343 IDYTNDIMASLSKRF
-358 LGDLKNKVAD
+358 LGDLKDKVAN
-368 LLEADEDMRNIFGVE
+368 LLEADEDMRNIFGIE
-383 DDEETSDEESPIR
+383 DDEETSEESPIR

-404 DGDPALNVG
+404 DGIPNLDVDM
-413 VDSPLSMDEM
+413 DSPLSMDEM

-516 DEEDGSK
+516 DEGDGSE

-533 FFKEPEEHRAKR
+533 FFKEPGEHRAKR

-558 KFYKEKDELFTILD
+558 KFYTAKDEIFNILD

-612 MVDVMLEGVPCDTLE
+612 LVEVMLEGVPCDTLE

-634 VCMQKEDDHSLRMAV
+634 VCMQKEDNHSLRMAV
-649 DHFKEMLKMQPDM
+649 DHFKKMLKIKPDM
-662 KPVYLQLGICYRK
+662 KQVYLQLGICYRN
-675 LCQVDEYLENF
+675 LIQVDEYLENF

-700 LFELKLEKLKF
+700 LFELKLDKLKF
-711 IVMNNRLEEAMPLA
+711 IVMNNRFEEAMPLA

-731 HPESQMA
+731 HPENQMA

-747 KIGGEHTEGNF
+747 KIGGEHAEENF

-776 GSFEKMKKSG
+776 GSFEKMKKEG
-786 KDPKNMMM
+786 KDTKNMMM
-794 QAMDLFFKMMKNDKA
+794 QAMDLFFKMMKNDKL

-829 KAVGPFFRAYAYY
+829 KAMGPFFRAYAYY
-842 EDKDQDVFFEVLRED
+842 VEKDENVFFEALKED
-857 YKWLKNYGCSFTD
+857 YKWLKDYGCSYTD
-870 IMIIYNQVVAE
+870 LMIIYNQVVAE
-881 HQQSQ
+881 HQKSQ
-886 EELKKYADKSE
+886 EEIKKYADKSE

>member
-10 ESNNSENEANN
+10 ESNN
-21 PENEANNSENEPL
+21 PEEDVL
-34 DQKELLEDVAE
+34 DQDFLLEKIDE
-45 IRQMIHQQRF
+45 MRDLIHQQRF
-55 AECNPMLFAI
+55 AECKPMLVAI
-65 IKNCPNQ
+65 FENCPNHKQ
-72 QPYIHRLVQG
+72 YMRRLMHG
-82 LLSTVIANLS
+82 LLTTVLANMS
-92 LFQRKKMSSVMLGF
+92 LLQRKKLPDDMLGI
-106 LKQDAKAIKEFEIP
+106 LKQYVKPSEELDIP
-120 ETTPETRAKLV
+120 EMAPEARTKFVFGAV
-131 SEAISELDQFLVDV
+131 SELDQLLEDI
-145 EMDIRSELGVFKDL
+145 EMDIRSEQGIFKDL
-159 KKKGE
+159 KKQGE
-164 EIDVKEVKPTLEKF
+164 AIDIKEVKPTLEKF

-196 DQASATLYQEWE
+196 DQASARLYQEWE
-208 ECREKIFG
+208 EYREKIFD
-216 RFVSSGHWN
+216 RFVSSGYWN
-225 DEERAEVKDTILSP
+225 DEERAVVKDTILSP

-293 MNSSCY
+293 TNCGCY
-299 EQHPDF
+299 EQQPDF
-305 LSFAEQLTEDCKNDS
+305 RSFAEQLTEDCKNDP

-358 LGDLKNKVAD
+358 LGDLKDKVAD
-368 LLEADEDMRNIFGVE
+368 LLEADEDMRNLFEIDE
-383 DDEETSDEESPIR
+383 DEETSEESPIR

-404 DGDPALNVG
+404 DGIDNLNVG

-439 DQTEFFT
+439 DQTDFFT

-457 KNPHITEA
+457 KNPHVTEA

-486 PADAYSLANLIVS
+486 PADAYSLANLIIS

-516 DEEDGSK
+516 DEGDGSES
-523 PADEEEIVNE
+523 ADEEEIVNE
-533 FFKEPEEHRAKR
+533 FFKELGEYRAKR

-558 KFYKEKDELFTILD
+558 KFYTAKDEIFNILD

-612 MVDVMLEGVPCDTLE
+612 LVEVMLEGVPCDTLE

-634 VCMQKEDDHSLRMAV
+634 VCMQKGDDHSLRMAV
-649 DHFKEMLKMQPDM
+649 DHFKKMLKIKPDM
-662 KPVYLQLGICYRK
+662 KQVYLQLGICYRN
-675 LCQVDEYLENF
+675 LIQVDEYLENF

-700 LFELKLEKLKF
+700 LFKLKLDKLKF
-711 IVMNNRLEEAMPLA
+711 IVMNNRFEEAMPLA

-731 HPESQMA
+731 HPENQMA

-747 KIGGEHTEGNF
+747 KIGGEHAEENF

-771 VNELF
+771 ANELF
-776 GSFEKMKKSG
+776 GSFEKMKKEG
-786 KDPKNMMM
+786 KDTKNMMM

-829 KAVGPFFRAYAYY
+829 KAMGPFFRAYAYY
-842 EDKDQDVFFEVLRED
+842 VEKDENVFFEALKED
-857 YKWLKNYGCSFTD
+857 YKWLKNYGCSYTD
-870 IMIIYNQVVAE
+870 LMIIYNQVVAE
-881 HQQSQ
+881 HQKSQ
-886 EELKKYADKSE
+886 EEIKKYADKSE

>member
-10 ESNNSENEANN
+10 ESNN
-21 PENEANNSENEPL
+21 PEEVLA
-34 DQKELLEDVAE
+34 QKELLEDVVE

-65 IKNCPNQ
+65 IKNSPNHL
-72 QPYIHRLVQG
+72 PYIHRLVQG
-82 LLSTVIANLS
+82 LLSTVIASLS
-92 LFQRKKMSSVMLGF
+92 LFQRKKMSTEMLDF
-106 LKQDAKAIKEFEIP
+106 LKLDAKAIKEFKIP
-120 ETTPETRAKLV
+120 ETTPEARAKLV
-131 SEAISELDQFLVDV
+131 SEAISELDQFLVDI
-145 EMDIRSELGVFKDL
+145 EMDIRSEQGIFKDL
-159 KKKGE
+159 KKQGE
-164 EIDVKEVKPTLEKF
+164 AIDIKEVKPTLEKF

-196 DQASATLYQEWE
+196 DQASVRLYQEWE
-208 ECREKIFG
+208 EYREKIFD
-216 RFVSSGHWN
+216 RFVSSGYWN
-225 DEERAEVKDTILSP
+225 DEERAAVKDTILSP

-272 YRQTDDDEVK
+272 YRLADDDEVK

-293 MNSSCY
+293 TNCGCY
-299 EQHPDF
+299 EQQPDF
-305 LSFAEQLTEDCKNDS
+305 RSFAEQLTEDCKNDS

-343 IDYTNDIMSSLSKRF
+343 IDYTNDIMASLSKRF
-358 LGDLKNKVAD
+358 LGDLKDKVAD
-368 LLEADEDMRNIFGVE
+368 LLEADEDMRNIFGIDE
-383 DDEETSDEESPIR
+383 DEDTSEESPIR

-404 DGDPALNVG
+404 DGIPNLDVDM
-413 VDSPLSMDEM
+413 DSPLSMDEM

-516 DEEDGSK
+516 DEGDGSE

-533 FFKEPEEHRAKR
+533 FFKEPGEHRAKR

-558 KFYKEKDELFTILD
+558 KFYTAKDEIFNILD

-612 MVDVMLEGVPCDTLE
+612 LVEVMLEGVPCDTLE

-634 VCMQKEDDHSLRMAV
+634 VCMQKGDNHCLCMAV
-649 DHFKEMLKMQPDM
+649 DHFKKMLKIKPDM
-662 KPVYLQLGICYRK
+662 KQVYLQLGICYRN
-675 LCQVDEYLENF
+675 LIQVDEYLENF

-700 LFELKLEKLKF
+700 LFELKLDKLKF
-711 IVMNNRLEEAMPLA
+711 IVMNNRFEEAMPLA

-731 HPESQMA
+731 HPENQMA

-747 KIGGEHTEGNF
+747 KIGGEHAEENF

-776 GSFEKMKKSG
+776 GSFEKMKKEG
-786 KDPKNMMM
+786 KDTKNMMM
-794 QAMDLFFKMMKNDKA
+794 QAMDLFFKMMKNDKL

-829 KAVGPFFRAYAYY
+829 KAMGPFFRAYAYY
-842 EDKDQDVFFEVLRED
+842 VEKDENVFFEALKED
-857 YKWLKNYGCSFTD
+857 YKWLKNYGCSYTD
-870 IMIIYNQVVAE
+870 LMIIYNQVVAE
-881 HQQSQ
+881 HQKSQ
-886 EELKKYADKSE
+886 EEIKKYADKSE

>member
-10 ESNNSENEANN
+10 ESNNTEEDV
-21 PENEANNSENEPL
+21 L
-34 DQKELLEDVAE
+34 DQDFLLEKVDE
-45 IRQMIHQQRF
+45 MRDLIHQQRF
-55 AECNPMLFAI
+55 TECKPILVAI
-65 IKNCPNQ
+65 FENCPNHKQ
-72 QPYIHRLVQG
+72 YMRRLMHG
-82 LLSTVIANLS
+82 LLKTVLANMS
-92 LFQRKKMSSVMLGF
+92 LLQCKKLPDDMLGF
-106 LKQDAKAIKEFEIP
+106 LKQYVKPSEELDIP
-120 ETTPETRAKLV
+120 EMTPEARTKFVFGAV
-131 SEAISELDQFLVDV
+131 SELDQLLVDI
-145 EMDIRSELGVFKDL
+145 EMDIRSDQGIFKDL
-159 KKKGE
+159 KKQGE
-164 EIDVKEVKPTLEKF
+164 AIDIKEVKPTLEKF

-196 DQASATLYQEWE
+196 DQASARLYQEWE
-208 ECREKIFG
+208 EYREKIFD
-216 RFVSSGHWN
+216 RFVSSGYWN
-225 DEERAEVKDTILSP
+225 NEERAVVKDTILSP

-272 YRQTDDDEVK
+272 YRLADDDEVK

-293 MNSSCY
+293 TNCGSY
-299 EQHPDF
+299 EQQPDF
-305 LSFAEQLTEDCKNDS
+305 RSFAEQLTEDCKNDP

-343 IDYTNDIMSSLSKRF
+343 IDYTNDIMASLSKRF
-358 LGDLKNKVAD
+358 LDDLRDKVAD
-368 LLEADEDMRNIFGVE
+368 LLEADEDMRNIFGIE
-383 DDEETSDEESPIR
+383 DDEETSEESPIR
-396 SVDINTDE
+396 SDDTNTDE
-404 DGDPALNVG
+404 DRIPNLDA
-413 VDSPLSMDEM
+413 DIESPLSMDEM

-499 HPNEIPEN
+499 HSNEIPEN

-516 DEEDGSK
+516 DEEDGSES
-523 PADEEEIVNE
+523 ADEEEIVKE
-533 FFKEPEEHRAKR
+533 FFNEPEEHRAKR
-545 IRINYIRNLLRFS
+545 IRINYIRNLMRFS
-558 KFYKEKDELFTILD
+558 KFYTAKDEIFNIFD

-598 MAIARYSFRREFPD
+598 MAIARFSFRREFPD
-612 MVDVMLEGVPCDTLE
+612 LVEVMLEGVPCDTLE

-634 VCMQKEDDHSLRMAV
+634 VCMQKGDNHSLRMAV
-649 DHFKEMLKMQPDM
+649 DYFKKMLKIKPDM
-662 KPVYLQLGICYRK
+662 KQVYLQLGTCYRN
-675 LCQVDEYLENF
+675 LIQVDEYLENF

-700 LFELKLEKLKF
+700 LFELKLDKLKF
-711 IVMNNRLEEAMPLA
+711 IVMNNRFEEAMPLA

-731 HPESQMA
+731 HPENQMA

-747 KIGGEHTEGNF
+747 KIGGEHAEENF

-776 GSFEKMKKSG
+776 GSFEKMKKAG
-786 KDPKNMMM
+786 KDTKNMMM
-794 QAMDLFFKMMKNDKA
+794 QAMDLFFKMMKNDKL

-829 KAVGPFFRAYAYY
+829 KAMGPFFRVYAYY
-842 EDKDQDVFFEVLRED
+842 VEKDENVFFEALKED
-857 YKWLKNYGCSFTD
+857 YKWLKNYGCSYTD
-870 IMIIYNQVVAE
+870 LMIIYNQVVAE
-881 HQQSQ
+881 HQKSQ
-886 EELKKYADKSE
+886 EEIKKYADKSE

>member
-10 ESNNSENEANN
+10 ESNN
-21 PENEANNSENEPL
+21 PEEVL
-34 DQKELLEDVAE
+34 DQNELLEKIDE
-45 IRQMIHQQRF
+45 MRQLIHQQRF
-55 AECNPMLFAI
+55 TECKPLLVAVFTPLPSN
-65 IKNCPNQ
+65 KQYVN
-72 QPYIHRLVQG
+72 RLLQS
-82 LLSTVIANLS
+82 LLTALAANMS
-92 LFQRKKMSSVMLGF
+92 LFQRKKIPDGVFGF
-106 LKQDAKAIKEFEIP
+106 PLQHIKSFEELDIP
-120 ETTPETRAKLV
+120 EMTPETRAKYI
-131 SEAISELDQFLVDV
+131 SSAISGLDQLLEDI
-145 EMDIRSELGVFKDL
+145 EMDIRSDQGVFKDL
-159 KKKGE
+159 KKQGE
-164 EIDVKEVKPTLEKF
+164 AIDIKEVKPTLEKF

-196 DQASATLYQEWE
+196 DQASARLYQEWE
-208 ECREKIFG
+208 EYREKIFG
-216 RFVSSGHWN
+216 RFVSSGHWT
-225 DEERAEVKDTILSP
+225 DEECAAVKDTILSP

-293 MNSSCY
+293 MNSSYC

-305 LSFAEQLTEDCKNDS
+305 RSFAEQLTEDCKNDQ
-320 DLLAEIIKAQK
+320 DLLADIIKAQK

-368 LLEADEDMRNIFGVE
+368 LLDADEDMRNLFEIDE
-383 DDEETSDEESPIR
+383 DEETSEEESPIR

-404 DGDPALNVG
+404 DGVDNLNVD

-439 DQTEFFT
+439 DQTDFFT

-457 KNPHITEA
+457 KNPHVTEA

-486 PADAYSLANLIVS
+486 PADAYSLANLIIS

-516 DEEDGSK
+516 DEGDGSE

-533 FFKEPEEHRAKR
+533 FFKEPGEHRAKR

-558 KFYKEKDELFTILD
+558 KFYKGKDELFTILD

-612 MVDVMLEGVPCDTLE
+612 MVEVMLEGVPCDTLE

-649 DHFKEMLKMQPDM
+649 SHFKEMLKMQPDM
-662 KPVYLQLGICYRK
+662 KQVYLQLGICYRN
-675 LCQVDEYLENF
+675 LIQVDEYLENF

-700 LFELKLEKLKF
+700 LFELKLDKLKF
-711 IVMNNRLEEAMPLA
+711 IVMNNRFEEAMPLA

-731 HPESQMA
+731 HPENQMA

-747 KIGGEHTEGNF
+747 KIGGEHAEENF

-771 VNELF
+771 ANELF
-776 GSFEKMKKSG
+776 GSFEKMKKEG
-786 KDPKNMMM
+786 KDTKNMMM

-829 KAVGPFFRAYAYY
+829 KALEPFFRAYAYY
-842 EDKDQDVFFEVLRED
+842 VEKDENVFFEALKED
-857 YKWLKNYGCSFTD
+857 YKWLKNYGCSYTD
-870 IMIIYNQVVAE
+870 LMIIYNQVVAE
-881 HQQSQ
+881 HQQT
-886 EELKKYADKSE
+886 EDELKKYADKSE

>member
-10 ESNNSENEANN
+10 ESNN
-21 PENEANNSENEPL
+21 PEEVL
-34 DQKELLEDVAE
+34 DQDELLEKIDE
-45 IRQMIHQQRF
+45 MRQLIHQQRF
-55 AECNPMLFAI
+55 TECKPLLVAVFTPLPSN
-65 IKNCPNQ
+65 KQYVN
-72 QPYIHRLVQG
+72 RLLQS
-82 LLSTVIANLS
+82 LLTALAANMS
-92 LFQRKKMSSVMLGF
+92 LFQRKKIPDGVFGF
-106 LKQDAKAIKEFEIP
+106 PLQHIKSFEELDIP
-120 ETTPETRAKLV
+120 EMTPETRAKYI
-131 SEAISELDQFLVDV
+131 SNAISGLDQLLEDI
-145 EMDIRSELGVFKDL
+145 EMDIRSDQGVFKDL
-159 KKKGE
+159 KKQGE
-164 EIDVKEVKPTLEKF
+164 AIDIKEVKSTLEKF

-196 DQASATLYQEWE
+196 DQASARLYQEWE
-208 ECREKIFG
+208 EYREKIFG
-216 RFVSSGHWN
+216 RFVSSGHWT
-225 DEERAEVKDTILSP
+225 DEECAVVKDTILSP

-272 YRQTDDDEVK
+272 YRLADDDEVK

-293 MNSSCY
+293 TNCGCY
-299 EQHPDF
+299 EQQPDF
-305 LSFAEQLTEDCKNDS
+305 RSFAEQLTEDCKNDP

-358 LGDLKNKVAD
+358 LGDLKDKVAD
-368 LLEADEDMRNIFGVE
+368 LLEADEDMRNLFEIDE
-383 DDEETSDEESPIR
+383 DEETSEEESPIR

-404 DGDPALNVG
+404 DGVDNLNVG

-439 DQTEFFT
+439 DQTDFFT

-457 KNPHITEA
+457 KNPHVTEA

-486 PADAYSLANLIVS
+486 PADAYSLANLIIS

-516 DEEDGSK
+516 DEGDGSE

-533 FFKEPEEHRAKR
+533 FFKEPGEHRAKR

-612 MVDVMLEGVPCDTLE
+612 LVEVMLEGVPCDTLE

-649 DHFKEMLKMQPDM
+649 DHFKKMLKIKPDM
-662 KPVYLQLGICYRK
+662 KQVYLQLGICYRN
-675 LCQVDEYLENF
+675 LIQVDEYLENF
-686 DKLMEFKDSFSEEE
+686 DKLMEFKDSFSEDE
-700 LFELKLEKLKF
+700 LFKLKLDKLKF
-711 IVMNNRLEEAMPLA
+711 IVMNNRFEEAMPLA

-731 HPESQMA
+731 HPENQMA

-747 KIGGEHTEGNF
+747 KIGGEHAEENF

-771 VNELF
+771 ANELF
-776 GSFEKMKKSG
+776 GSFEKMKKEG
-786 KDPKNMMM
+786 KDTKNMMM

-829 KAVGPFFRAYAYY
+829 KAMGPFFRAYAYY
-842 EDKDQDVFFEVLRED
+842 VEKDENVFFEALKED
-857 YKWLKNYGCSFTD
+857 YKWLKNYGCSYTD
-870 IMIIYNQVVAE
+870 LMIIYNQVVAE

-886 EELKKYADKSE
+886 EEIKKYADKSE

>member
-10 ESNNSENEANN
+10 ESNN
-21 PENEANNSENEPL
+21 PEEVL
-34 DQKELLEDVAE
+34 DQDELLEKIDE
-45 IRQMIHQQRF
+45 MRQLIHQQRF
-55 AECNPMLFAI
+55 TECKPLLVAVFTPLPSN
-65 IKNCPNQ
+65 KQYVN
-72 QPYIHRLVQG
+72 RLLQS
-82 LLSTVIANLS
+82 LLTALAANMS
-92 LFQRKKMSSVMLGF
+92 LFQRKKIPDGVFGF
-106 LKQDAKAIKEFEIP
+106 PLQHIKSFEELDIP
-120 ETTPETRAKLV
+120 EMTPETRAKYI
-131 SEAISELDQFLVDV
+131 SSAISGLDQLLEDI
-145 EMDIRSELGVFKDL
+145 EMDIRSDQGVFKDL
-159 KKKGE
+159 KKQGE
-164 EIDVKEVKPTLEKF
+164 AIDIKEVKPTLEKF

-196 DQASATLYQEWE
+196 DQASARLYQEWE
-208 ECREKIFG
+208 EYREKIFG
-216 RFVSSGHWN
+216 RFVSSGHWT
-225 DEERAEVKDTILSP
+225 DEECAAVKDSILSP

-293 MNSSCY
+293 MNSSYC

-305 LSFAEQLTEDCKNDS
+305 RSFAEQLTEDCKNDQ
-320 DLLAEIIKAQK
+320 DLLADIIKAQK

-368 LLEADEDMRNIFGVE
+368 LLDADEDMRNLFEIDE
-383 DDEETSDEESPIR
+383 DEETSEEESPIR

-404 DGDPALNVG
+404 DGVDNLNVG

-439 DQTEFFT
+439 DQTDFFT

-457 KNPHITEA
+457 KNPHVTEA

-486 PADAYSLANLIVS
+486 PADAYSLANLIIS

-516 DEEDGSK
+516 DEGDGSE

-533 FFKEPEEHRAKR
+533 FFKEPGEHRAKR
-545 IRINYIRNLLRFS
+545 IRINYIRNLMRFS
-558 KFYKEKDELFTILD
+558 KFYTAKDELFTILD

-612 MVDVMLEGVPCDTLE
+612 MVEVMLEGVPCDTLE

-649 DHFKEMLKMQPDM
+649 SHFKEMLKMQPDM
-662 KPVYLQLGICYRK
+662 KQVYLQLGICYRN
-675 LCQVDEYLENF
+675 LIQVDEYLENF

-700 LFELKLEKLKF
+700 LFELKLDKLKF
-711 IVMNNRLEEAMPLA
+711 IVMNNRFEEAMPLA

-731 HPESQMA
+731 HPENQMA

-747 KIGGEHTEGNF
+747 KIGGEHAEENF

-771 VNELF
+771 ANELF
-776 GSFEKMKKSG
+776 GSFEKMKKEG
-786 KDPKNMMM
+786 KDTKNMMM

-829 KAVGPFFRAYAYY
+829 KALEPFFRAYAYY
-842 EDKDQDVFFEVLRED
+842 VEKDENVFFEALKED
-857 YKWLKNYGCSFTD
+857 YKWLKNYGCSYTD
-870 IMIIYNQVVAE
+870 LMIIYNQVVAE
-881 HQQSQ
+881 HQQT
-886 EELKKYADKSE
+886 EDELKKYADKSE

>member
-10 ESNNSENEANN
+10 ESNN
-21 PENEANNSENEPL
+21 PEEDVL
-34 DQKELLEDVAE
+34 DQDFLLEKVDE
-45 IRQMIHQQRF
+45 MRQLIHQQRF
-55 AECNPMLFAI
+55 SECKPMLVEVFTPFSSNKQYINRLMQNLLTSLFA
-65 IKNCPNQ
+65 NM
-72 QPYIHRLVQG
+72 
-82 LLSTVIANLS
+82 S
-92 LFQRKKMSSVMLGF
+92 LFQRKKIPDGVFGIPIQHNKS
-106 LKQDAKAIKEFEIP
+106 FEELDIP
-120 ETTPETRAKLV
+120 EMTPEARAKYI
-131 SEAISELDQFLVDV
+131 SNAISELDQLLEDI
-145 EMDIRSELGVFKDL
+145 EMDIRSEQGIFKDL
-159 KKKGE
+159 KKQGE
-164 EIDVKEVKPTLEKF
+164 EIDIKEVKPTLEKF

-196 DQASATLYQEWE
+196 DQASARLYQEWE
-208 ECREKIFG
+208 EYREKIFD
-216 RFVSSGHWN
+216 RFVSSGYWN
-225 DEERAEVKDTILSP
+225 NEERAVVKDTILSP

-272 YRQTDDDEVK
+272 YRLADDDEVK

-293 MNSSCY
+293 TNCGSY
-299 EQHPDF
+299 EQQPDF
-305 LSFAEQLTEDCKNDS
+305 RSFAEQLTEDCKNDP

-343 IDYTNDIMSSLSKRF
+343 IDYTNDIMASLSKRF
-358 LGDLKNKVAD
+358 LDDLRDKVAD
-368 LLEADEDMRNIFGVE
+368 LLEADEDMRNIFGIE
-383 DDEETSDEESPIR
+383 DDEETSEESPIR
-396 SVDINTDE
+396 SDDTNTDE
-404 DGDPALNVG
+404 DRIPNLDA
-413 VDSPLSMDEM
+413 DIESPLSMDEM

-516 DEEDGSK
+516 DEEDGSES
-523 PADEEEIVNE
+523 ADEEEIVKE
-533 FFKEPEEHRAKR
+533 FFNEPEEHRAKR
-545 IRINYIRNLLRFS
+545 IRINYIRNLMRFS
-558 KFYKEKDELFTILD
+558 KFYTAKDEIFNIFD

-598 MAIARYSFRREFPD
+598 MAIARFSFRREFPD
-612 MVDVMLEGVPCDTLE
+612 LVEVMLEGVPCDTLE

-634 VCMQKEDDHSLRMAV
+634 VCMQKGDNHSLRMAV
-649 DHFKEMLKMQPDM
+649 DHFKKMLKIKPDM
-662 KPVYLQLGICYRK
+662 KQVYLQLGTCYRN
-675 LCQVDEYLENF
+675 LIQVDEYLDNF

-700 LFELKLEKLKF
+700 LFELKLDKLKF
-711 IVMNNRLEEAMPLA
+711 IVMNNRFEEAMPLA

-731 HPESQMA
+731 HPENQMA

-747 KIGGEHTEGNF
+747 KIGGEHAEENF

-776 GSFEKMKKSG
+776 GSFEKMKKAG
-786 KDPKNMMM
+786 KDTKNMMM
-794 QAMDLFFKMMKNDKA
+794 QAMDLFFKMMKNDKL

-829 KAVGPFFRAYAYY
+829 KAMGPFFRVYAYY
-842 EDKDQDVFFEVLRED
+842 VEKDENVFFEALKED
-857 YKWLKNYGCSFTD
+857 YKWLKNYGCSYTD
-870 IMIIYNQVVAE
+870 LMIIYNQVVAE
-881 HQQSQ
+881 HQKSQ
-886 EELKKYADKSE
+886 EEIKKYADKSE

>member
-10 ESNNSENEANN
+10 ESNN
-21 PENEANNSENEPL
+21 PEEDVL
-34 DQKELLEDVAE
+34 DQDFLLEKVDE
-45 IRQMIHQQRF
+45 MRDLIHQQRF
-55 AECNPMLFAI
+55 SECKPMLVEVFTPFSSNKQYINRLMQSLLTSLFA
-65 IKNCPNQ
+65 NM
-72 QPYIHRLVQG
+72 
-82 LLSTVIANLS
+82 S
-92 LFQRKKMSSVMLGF
+92 LFQRKKIPDGVFGIPIQHNKS
-106 LKQDAKAIKEFEIP
+106 FEELDIP
-120 ETTPETRAKLV
+120 EMTPEARAKY
-131 SEAISELDQFLVDV
+131 ISSTISGLDQLLVDV
-145 EMDIRSELGVFKDL
+145 EMDIRSDQGVFKDL
-159 KKKGE
+159 KKLGE
-164 EIDVKEVKPTLEKF
+164 EIDIKEVKSTLEKF

-196 DQASATLYQEWE
+196 ASARLYQEWE

-216 RFVSSGHWN
+216 RFVSSGYWN
-225 DEERAEVKDTILSP
+225 DEERAAVKDTILSP

-293 MNSSCY
+293 TNCGCY
-299 EQHPDF
+299 EQQPDF
-305 LSFAEQLTEDCKNDS
+305 RSFAEQLTEDCKNDS

-368 LLEADEDMRNIFGVE
+368 LLDADEDMRNLFGIDE
-383 DDEETSDEESPIR
+383 DEETSEEESPIR

-404 DGDPALNVG
+404 DGVDNLNVD

-439 DQTEFFT
+439 DQTDFFT

-457 KNPHITEA
+457 KNPHVTEA

-486 PADAYSLANLIVS
+486 PADAYSLANLIIS

-516 DEEDGSK
+516 DEGDGSE

-533 FFKEPEEHRAKR
+533 FFKEPGEHRAKR

-572 ELDDDKPAYAV
+572 ELDEDKPAYAV

-612 MVDVMLEGVPCDTLE
+612 MVEVMLEGVPCDTLE

-649 DHFKEMLKMQPDM
+649 DHFKKMLKIKPDM
-662 KPVYLQLGICYRK
+662 KQVYLQLGICYRN
-675 LCQVDEYLENF
+675 LIQVDEYLENF

-700 LFELKLEKLKF
+700 LFELKLDKLKF
-711 IVMNNRLEEAMPLA
+711 IVMNNRFEEAMPLA

-731 HPESQMA
+731 HPENQMA

-747 KIGGEHTEGNF
+747 KIGGEHAEENF

-776 GSFEKMKKSG
+776 GSFEKMKKEG
-786 KDPKNMMM
+786 KDTKNMMM
-794 QAMDLFFKMMKNDKA
+794 QAMDLFFKMMKNDKL
-809 AEAYNNYSLGLLAL
+809 AEAYNNYSQGLLAL

-829 KAVGPFFRAYAYY
+829 KAMGPFFRAYAYY
-842 EDKDQDVFFEVLRED
+842 VEKDENVFFEALKED
-857 YKWLKNYGCSFTD
+857 YKWLKNYGCSYTD
-870 IMIIYNQVVAE
+870 LMIIYNQVVAE
-881 HQQSQ
+881 HQQT
-886 EELKKYADKSE
+886 EDELKKYADKSE

>member
-10 ESNNSENEANN
+10 ESNSQEEV
-21 PENEANNSENEPL
+21 L
-34 DQKELLEDVAE
+34 DQDFLLEKVDE
-45 IRQMIHQQRF
+45 MRDLIHQQRF
-55 AECNPMLFAI
+55 AECKPMLVEVFTPFSSNKQYINRLLQSLLTSLFA
-65 IKNCPNQ
+65 NM
-72 QPYIHRLVQG
+72 
-82 LLSTVIANLS
+82 S
-92 LFQRKKMSSVMLGF
+92 LFQRKKIPDGVFGIPIQHNKS
-106 LKQDAKAIKEFEIP
+106 FEELDIP
-120 ETTPETRAKLV
+120 EMTPEARAKY
-131 SEAISELDQFLVDV
+131 ISSTISGLDQLLVDV
-145 EMDIRSELGVFKDL
+145 EMDIRSDQGVFKDL
-159 KKKGE
+159 KKQGE
-164 EIDVKEVKPTLEKF
+164 EIDIKEVKSTLEKF

-196 DQASATLYQEWE
+196 DQASARLYQEWE

-216 RFVSSGHWN
+216 RFVSSGYWN
-225 DEERAEVKDTILSP
+225 DEERAAVKDTILSP

-293 MNSSCY
+293 MNSSYC

-305 LSFAEQLTEDCKNDS
+305 RSFAEQLTEDCKNDQ

-368 LLEADEDMRNIFGVE
+368 LLDADEDMRNLFGIDE
-383 DDEETSDEESPIR
+383 DEETSEEESPIR

-404 DGDPALNVG
+404 DGVDNLNVD

-439 DQTEFFT
+439 DQTDFFT

-457 KNPHITEA
+457 KNPHVTEA

-486 PADAYSLANLIVS
+486 PADAYSLANLIIS

-516 DEEDGSK
+516 DEGDGSE

-533 FFKEPEEHRAKR
+533 FFKEPGEHRAKR

-612 MVDVMLEGVPCDTLE
+612 MVEVMLEGVPCDTLE

-649 DHFKEMLKMQPDM
+649 DHFKKMLKIKPDM
-662 KPVYLQLGICYRK
+662 KQVYLQLGICYRN
-675 LCQVDEYLENF
+675 LIQVDEYLENF

-700 LFELKLEKLKF
+700 LFELKLDKLKF
-711 IVMNNRLEEAMPLA
+711 IVMNNRFEEAMPLA

-731 HPESQMA
+731 HPENQMA

-747 KIGGEHTEGNF
+747 KIGGEHAEENF

-771 VNELF
+771 VNGLF
-776 GSFEKMKKSG
+776 GSFDKMKKSG
-786 KDPKNMMM
+786 KDTKNIMM
-794 QAMDLFFKMMKNDKA
+794 QAMDLFFKMMKNDKL
-809 AEAYNNYSLGLLAL
+809 AEAYNNYSQGLLAL

-829 KAVGPFFRAYAYY
+829 KALEPFFRAYAYY
-842 EDKDQDVFFEVLRED
+842 VEKDENVFFEALKED
-857 YKWLKNYGCSFTD
+857 YKWLKNYGCSYTD
-870 IMIIYNQVVAE
+870 LMIIYNQVVAE
-881 HQQSQ
+881 HQQT
-886 EELKKYADKSE
+886 EDELKKYADKSE